1 MQFSATIEIKNLGGG
16 KHQLIFNK
24 LELTDAGEIMVKSSG
39 DLTSSCTLEVKKG
52 EEIPVISFGDH
63 VEGPCTKPITFEVP
77 YKIEGTRQTQVE
89 AKLVKD
95 GKVLPL
101 KDVEIIVMEDKVVY
115 NIKRPTHAQ
124 SGPYQIKIGNSQGE
138 AVKDITINMQDV
150 PQPPAEIEVFDVFQT
165 SCKVK
170 WKPSPG
176 DGGSPIQHY
185 VIERQDLSVKGGWY
199 NCAEVPPN
207 KPAEVEVKDLTH
219 KKEYRFRI
227 RAVNKIGSSE
237 PTQFSKPVLAKDPWD
252 EPSKPQN
259 VEVVDW
265 DKDHADL
272 KWKKPENDGGA
283 PITGYIIEFK
293 GKFDKDWQTGKVI
306 DGDITEATI
315 DGLKEGTQY
324 EFRIRAVNKGGPG
337 EPSDATKPII
347 AKCRFV
353 KPFIVG
359 DGLSNIVVKKGQV
372 VKYDIKYGGEPEPE
386 VRITIDKYEYNSVIT
401 IKRSVRADSGKYKII
416 LKNSSGTAES
426 KAEVVVLDRPE
437 RPMGPLKTE
446 EVRANHIVISWKKPK
461 DNGGSEVTGYIIEK
475 MDLDTG
481 RWTTAG
487 ETAGDKDTFKVEN
500 LTPKKKYKI
509 RVKAVNKEGESEPL
523 ETEEAIVAKNPYDEP
538 GEPGK
543 PKIIDY
549 DNKSV
554 KLEWT
559 PPASDGGRPI
569 THYVIEVKDKFAVDW
584 TEVAKTETPDCIGTV
599 GDLTEKMVYQFRVRA
614 VNKAGVG
621 VPSQPTD
628 NHLCKHRNLKPRID
642 RDCMKNVTIKAGRST
657 KWVVDVTGE
666 PPPENSWYFKEKKLC
681 NTEKIKIENIDYQTT
696 FNLIKAVRKDSGIYK
711 LIAENPSGTDE
722 ATLELTVLSKPSS
735 PEGPLEV
742 SNVTKTGCKLKW
754 KKPEDDGGIPITEYE
769 VEKMDLETG
778 KWIRVGKVPGD
789 KFGDEPEINVTG
801 LEPGQEYKFRVRAVN
816 DEGDSEPLTTEKSII
831 AKNPFDEPSKPGI
844 PQIVDYD
851 NESVKLKWTPPTSDG
866 GAPIEKYII
875 EKKDRFKADWEPA
888 GECSPDKCE
897 ATVKDLKEGNE
908 FQFRIIAVNK
918 AGPSEPSDASKLH
931 LVKHKNLK
939 PRIDRTNLKS
949 IVLKA
954 GKSVKFDVNIKGE
967 PPPEV
972 TWYLVDKETDQVSE
986 KVRSEGNVEI
996 VNVPYNTKLSI
1007 VDILRKNSGVYRI
1020 KAENASGKDEADV
1033 EITVLSAPSRPG
1045 GPLKVEDVTATG
1057 AKLKWK
1063 KPEDDG
1069 GKPVTAYAV
1078 EKLDEKTGRW
1088 VPVGRTTEPEYDV
1101 KGLQEGH
1108 EYKFRVK
1115 AINDEGESEPLE
1127 SEHSIVA
1134 KNPFDAPGKPGLPN
1148 IEDWDVDRVTLN
1160 WEKPK
1165 SDGGAP
1171 ITGYVVEKK
1180 EKRIS
1185 TWEEVLTTDTPATK
1199 ATVTGLKEGNTYQFR
1214 VRAVNKAGPG
1224 EPSDH
1229 TKPHVAKA
1237 RNLKPWIN
1245 RDKLQKVIVRA
1256 GHAVKFD
1263 VDIKGEPPPT
1273 VVWSKNGTPLENDL
1287 STKIENEDYN
1297 TKIAITDTTRKNTG
1311 EYKIRAENIN
1321 GFDEAT
1327 VEVVILDKPGAPEG
1341 PLDVTNV
1348 HKDGCK
1354 LQWNK
1359 PKDDGGLP
1367 INGYIVEKQDVAT
1380 GRWLPA
1386 GFVDAGKT
1394 EHDITGLEPGKK
1406 YNFRV
1411 KAVNEEGESEP
1422 LETEHAILAKNPFDP
1437 PAAPGLPEIV
1447 DYDENMVELKWEM
1460 PIRDGGAPITGYIIE
1475 AKSKFDPTFAKAVEI
1490 HGNVC
1495 RGRVPKLEEGNTYQF
1510 RVRAVN
1516 KAGPGD
1522 PSEETMPHVAKPR
1535 FAKPRIDRTNLNN
1548 QVIKVGHTVLFDV
1561 DVSGEPP
1568 PTITWTFADK
1578 EISNNENYQL
1588 DNKEYNTKLLVM
1600 KAKRSQS
1607 GKYIITAKN
1616 SVGEDVAELDL
1627 TVLGKP
1633 GKPGGPLNVSDIT
1646 KNGCKLKW
1654 QKPDDDGG
1662 SPVEYYEI
1670 EKLDPHTG
1678 QWIPCGKS
1686 TEPEANITGLQEG
1699 KPYKFRV
1706 RAVNKE
1712 GESEDLETD
1721 HAIIAKNPFDPPKKP
1736 GRPEPKNWD
1745 KDFVDLEW
1753 RKPASDGGAPI
1764 EKYIVQARD
1773 KDGRAWNDVLT
1784 VPGDKTS
1791 GKVTDVIEGH
1801 EYEFRVVAV
1810 NKAGPSE
1817 PSDVS
1822 QSVIAKPRF
1831 LAPKIDRRNLAKKE
1845 IRRGQMLQ
1853 FYANVQGEPPP
1864 KITWAYKGAQIFSNE
1879 RLKLENED
1887 YKTTFI
1893 LVKAKRADTGV
1904 YTVTA
1909 KNDSGVD
1916 TVDVEIVVV
1925 SVAGKPKGPLQVS
1938 NVTAEGCHLEWNPPE
1953 DDGGAPIDHYIV
1965 ERMDT
1970 DIGRWVPVVTSK
1982 TPEADVGG
1990 LYEGK
1995 EYQFRVKAVN
2005 SEGESEPLETSH
2017 AIVAKNPYSEPDRP
2031 GKPVPKDWNKNS
2043 ALLKWTAPKS
2053 DNGAPITSYIIEK
2066 KDQYSS
2072 KWQKG
2077 AELIG
2082 PKCEG
2087 KVPDLVEG
2095 MKYTFR
2101 IIAVNKGGQS
2111 KPSEPSDPIVA
2122 KDRNV
2127 PPVIDR
2133 STVKDVTVKAGMNI
2147 KLDIKISGEPPPKK
2161 TWYHK
2166 KTKVEAKDLISIEE
2180 EDYRTKLTI
2189 SPAARHNT
2197 GTYTIKAENDSG
2209 KDEAIINVTVLD
2221 KPGKPEGPLKISDIH
2236 KEGCSLKWNPPED
2249 DGGAPIEYYMV
2260 EKMETDTGRWVPAGR
2275 TKDHAYDV
2283 ANLVPNQEYKF
2294 RVIAVNS
2301 EGESEPLDADKAI
2314 VAKNPFNEPGVCA
2327 APEIAD
2333 WDKDY
2338 VDLTWSPPHNDGG
2351 APVTGYVIEKREVGS
2366 PRWVKAADIHS
2377 PECKGRA
2384 DDLDEGVEYE
2394 FRIRAVN
2401 EAGPGE
2407 PSPASKSVITK
2418 PRKLAPKIDK
2428 STLKNLKIHEGENL
2442 LFDVKVLGEPP
2453 PEITWTL
2460 NNKPITD
2467 NTIKWIEN
2475 KPNRTKFT
2483 HQNPERK
2490 DTGTYKIVAT
2500 NKYGTD
2506 TAEFE
2511 INVITKPAKPEGPLE
2526 VSNIHKDGCTLKWNK
2541 PKDDGGEPLEGYLV
2555 EKYDPETGVWI
2566 PVGKTREPEMD
2577 VTGLTPGHEYK
2588 FRVKALNK
2596 EGESEP
2602 LETFSSIIA
2611 RDPYSVPNPPGAPE
2625 PVDWSQSHVDLVWSE
2640 PVHDGGSPITSYIVE
2655 KKDKYNGVWEKAL
2668 ETAAPLPQAIV
2679 SGLTEGN
2686 EYQFRVIAVNKA
2698 GQSEPSKASKN
2709 FIAKPRFLAPHI
2721 DRRHLGDI
2729 KLSAGTTLKFDANII
2744 GEPVPHVDWRAG
2756 GNPLKNDKRVTI
2768 DNVDYFTKITIRP
2781 LQRSDT
2787 AQYTVTATNSQGK
2800 DQVFIEVV
2808 VTDKPSAPEGP
2819 IQVSDIHKEGCALKW
2834 KRPLD
2839 DGGCPIEY
2847 YLVDKLDPV
2856 KCCWVPCGRATE
2868 PHLDVTGL
2876 TPDKEYK
2883 FRVTAV
2889 NAEGESD
2896 PLSMDHSVL
2905 IKNPFD
2911 LQWTPPISDGGS
2923 PITGYVVEMKDKTGN
2938 WEKAVVVPAGETSC
2952 TVPGLIEGETYQFQV
2967 RAVNAAGPGEAS
2979 KPTAPIV
2986 AKPKNLAPRIDRST
3000 LNDVKIKAGQSFSF
3014 DVKVI
3019 GEPMPVTKWF
3029 SGIKELRGLDHIK
3042 VQHLDY
3048 NTKLG
3053 VRMAQRADAGFYTV
3067 TAENI
3072 NGKDSVEVEVIVL
3085 DKPSPPGGPLKVSN
3099 VHAEGVTLDWKV
3111 PDDDGGQ
3118 PIEKYVVDKMD
3129 EATGRWTPAGETEGP
3144 VTGLEVEGLIP
3155 NHKYKFRVRAVNKQ
3169 GKSEPLTTTA
3179 SIEAKNPFNQPG
3191 KPGTPEIKDFDTDF
3205 VELAWT
3211 PPEQNGGS
3219 PIVGYIIEKK
3229 EKYSPIWEKC
3239 AQTEGD
3245 TPKGK
3250 VLDLI
3255 EGNQYEFRVLA
3266 VNKGGPG
3273 EPSDPTAPHI
3283 ARAKKVSPYINRDQ
3297 LSDIK
3302 VRAGSNFEFDINVIG
3317 EPIPTKEW
3325 LCNDITII
3333 SKDRFKIVNDD
3344 KSTKLKVF
3352 DSKRGDSGIYTLA
3365 VKNSWGTDKG
3375 TAKPSNITKSS
3386 CNLEWRAPRD
3396 DGGTDILHYVVEKMD
3411 METGRWVP
3419 MGDVSGTYTRAENLI
3434 EGHDYNFRVKAVNK
3448 IGESLPLVCQSP
3460 ITAKDPF
3467 GRPDR
3472 PGQPTVTDW
3481 GKDHVD
3487 LEWTPPKKD
3496 GGSPIS
3502 QYIIEKKPKYGP
3514 WEKACIVPAN
3524 ITATSVPDLKE
3535 GEEYEFRVIAVN
3547 KGGPGEPSK
3556 ASAPVTCKP
3565 RFVAPV
3571 IDQYALQDMT
3581 VKAGTRINYTVPF
3594 EASPAPKVKW
3604 SINGQVC
3611 QIGGRADVQ
3620 TTKSETVLD
3629 IPFCSRSDTGHYSLT
3644 LENNLGTAT
3653 ASAHV
3658 TVIDKPSPPEG
3669 PLEVS
3674 NVTKE
3679 SCKLSW
3685 RVPVDDGGAPILHY
3699 IIEKM
3704 DISRGTWSDAG
3715 MTVSLFYDVPR
3726 LIHRK
3731 EYLFRVKAVNSI
3743 GESDTLETTKTTV
3756 ARNEFDEP
3764 DAPEKPTVK
3773 DWGEDFV
3780 DLAWKPPLNDGGS
3793 PITDYIIQK
3802 KEKGN
3807 PYWMNALEVPANK
3820 TDVKIPDLTKG
3831 QEYEFR
3837 VIAVNEAGPSEPSDA
3852 SDIIMCKQRF
3862 LAPKIKTPLKD
3873 IIIKAGKILNVE
3885 IQFIGEPPPEV
3896 TWTIDGK
3903 ELKTDSVRTTVTSIG
3918 YHTIVNTVN
3927 TKRSDSGT
3935 YHLELRNTSG
3945 RDEGSFTVTV
3955 LDRPGPPQE
3964 PLEYEEVTA
3973 SSVTL
3978 SWKPPTDNGG
3988 SEITGYVIE
3997 KRDLTHGGGWV
4008 PAVNHVSP
4016 YDHHATVPR
4025 LLEGTTYEF
4034 RVRAENLQGLSE
4046 PITTKEPVVAKNQYD
4061 VPGKPSKPEATD
4073 VDKDHIKIKWQQPIS
4088 NGGSAIKGYEVERRE
4103 RTSGRWIKITPDP
4116 IRGTEFTDNN
4126 VHEGKA
4132 YEYRV
4137 SAVNAAGT
4145 GRASDASDVII
4156 ARTMKEKPKISLD
4169 ALIGK
4174 RIKVREGEP
4183 ININIQISGAPTP
4196 TITWYYEGKRFL
4208 PSSRSHEFVTST
4220 TASLNIKN
4228 SVRKD
4233 SGIYKIEAKNDYG
4246 IDMADIE
4253 VVVVSKP
4260 GPPTGPIDYT
4270 TVTPESVSMSWKP
4283 PVDDG
4288 GTPITG
4294 YIIEMAEYGLDNWKT
4309 VPGFCPKEF
4318 FTVKGLTEGKKYVF
4332 RIRTENMYGAS
4343 EPLDGKPVIAK
4354 SPFDPPDAPS
4364 QPEVTGYS
4372 PSSVSLA
4379 WNPPA
4384 NHGGRPITGYYVE
4397 KRERGGEWL
4406 RANNYP
4412 TTNLNFTVHDLREG
4426 GKYEF
4431 RVIAINEAGPGKPS
4445 KPTDIVQCKEQKRK
4459 PDPPEAPKVDRITK
4473 DSVTL
4478 SWRPPKHDG
4487 GARIKGYIVQK
4498 RKKGGDWV
4506 DANSVPVPNPVGNL
4520 SEGEEYTFRVIAVN
4534 EAGNSEPGKQSGPV
4548 IVEEQ
4553 PNKPVMDLSGVR
4565 DITVRAGEDFSIHVP
4580 FMAFPQP
4587 AAFWFANDS
4596 IIDDSDTRVHK
4607 QLTMNSASLVVK
4619 NSQRSDGG
4627 QYRLQLKNPAGFDT
4641 ATLHVRVLDR
4651 PHPPENLHA
4660 DEFAGDSLT
4669 LYWTPPRDNGGSEIT
4684 NYVVEKKD
4692 YNSTVWTKVSSYVT
4706 TPFVRVRNLAIGS
4719 TYEFR
4724 VMAENQYGLSKPALT
4739 IDPIKAKHPFDV
4751 PGAPGAPKGVDS
4763 TEDSISLVWSKPRHD
4778 GGSPIQRYI
4787 VEKRLISDDKWI
4799 KASMAHIP
4807 DTSLKVTS
4815 LIENHEYEFRVCA
4828 VNAAGQGPW
4837 SSSSDI
4843 IMCCAPPCAPKI
4855 TSDLSIRDMT
4865 VLAGEEFTITVPFSG
4880 RPKPTPIWTVNGDEV
4895 SPDGR
4900 IKFETSEN
4908 QTIYRNKSAKR
4919 ATDSG
4924 SYTIQLVNTVGSD
4937 SASCKVYVVDK
4948 PSPPQ
4953 GPLDVSDITPESCS
4967 LSWKPPL
4974 DDGGSPITNYVVEKY
4989 ESATGFWSKLS
5000 SFVRSPAYDVFGLE
5014 TNRQYRF
5021 RVRAENQYGVSEPL
5035 ELDNSITA
5043 KFPFTVPDPP
5053 GQPQIVDWDTNNA
5066 TLMWDRPRTDGGSK
5080 IQGYKVE
5087 FRDVAEDTN
5096 WRVAND
5102 YLVKD
5107 PTYIVHSLLQ
5117 GHDYEFRVKAKNA
5130 AGFSKPSLPSS
5141 KFHLKGKAKV
5151 PNPPESPTVVK
5162 VGKSFADLKWEPP
5175 SSDGGSKITGYIIE
5189 RREVGGAIWLKCND
5203 YNVLEC
5209 SFSVLNLVEG
5219 NDYEFRIIAVNA
5231 IGKSEP
5237 SICTTPVKICEFV
5250 GGEKPDFIV
5259 PLKDLVV
5266 PLGKLLTLQCEAT
5279 GTPVPKCRWLRN
5291 GREISSGARY
5301 RVETAGGVFRLHFNE
5316 VTDVDNGDYT
5326 CEAYNSVGFA
5336 HTSSRVKIGTPPR
5349 IDRMPNALYIPEGD
5363 NTKVKIFYAGDQPME
5378 VSLTKNGRV
5387 VQSDD
5392 RFKFTVLDDYI
5403 IIFIKEIRKEDAGDY
5418 TVNLSNS
5425 SGSVSGTFTINITG
5439 LPGPPIGPLDVSE
5452 ITKHTCTL
5460 HWNPPKYDGGLK
5472 VTHYVVERRDISMPH
5487 WICISTTCHDTTFI
5501 VQGLTEGQEYLFH
5514 VMAVNENGM
5523 GPPLEGIN
5531 PIKAKSPYDKPSPP
5545 GIPVVTQVGGD
5556 FVNLSWDKPLDDGG
5570 SRIQGYWIDK
5580 HEVGSD
5586 AWQRVNVAIC
5596 APSQINIP
5604 NLIEGRQYEFR
5615 VYAQNEA
5622 GLSLPSSASN
5632 SVQIKDP
5639 MAAKAPEIIVP
5650 LRNANAIQNH
5660 NAQFQCTITGCPK
5673 PTISWLKGS
5682 REITPS
5688 ARHHIFAEGDT
5699 YTLII
5704 NSVYGVDADEYVC
5717 RAVNKGGVKSTKAE
5731 LIIMTAPKFNVPP
5744 RFRDTAYF
5752 DKGENVVVKI
5762 PFTGYPKPKIT
5773 WYRDNEVIESGGH
5786 FHVETSERHAILT
5799 IRDASNVDTAPYRV
5813 VAENDLGMDSAIVKI
5828 QISDRPDPPQFPTV
5842 EDIGHDSLALVW
5854 RAPIWDGGSNIT
5866 NYIVEKREHPMSS
5879 WIRVGNTRFTT
5890 MAITGL
5896 SPGHQYEFRVY
5907 AENVYGRSDP
5917 STTSD
5922 LITTKDTFKKQ
5933 IKKRQYDF
5941 DETGKKIR
5949 GKADEKVSDYDQYVF
5964 DIYSKY
5970 VPQPVDI
5977 KTSSVYDHYDI
5988 LEEIGTG
5995 AFGVVHRCRERKTGN
6010 IFAAKFIPVS
6020 HNLEKELIRK
6030 EIDIMNQLHHPKLIN
6045 LHDAFEDDDEMVLI
6059 FEFLSGGELFER
6071 ITAPDYKMSEAEV
6084 INYMRQVC
6092 EAVKHM
6098 HEKNIIHL
6106 DVKPENIMCQT
6117 RNSTNVKMID
6127 FGLATKLDPNE
6138 VVKISTGTA
6147 EFAAPEIVER
6157 EPVGFYTDMWA
6168 VGVLAYV
6175 LLSGLSPFAGENDV
6189 ETLKNVKACDWEFDE
6204 EAFKNVSEEGK
6215 DFIRRLLLRNKEKR
6229 MTAHECLLHSWL
6241 TGDHRN
6247 RTNSINQ
6254 KNLIKMRD
6262 RIRSKYEGWDECV
6275 LPLGRLSQYSSL
6287 RKLQIDRFS
6296 IQDTSFDRRQAAPR
6310 FVIKPQSAFCY
6321 EGQSVKFTCRVIAI
6335 ATPTLTWFHNNQ
6347 ELKQSVKFMKRY
6359 AGDDYTFVINRTKM
6373 EDRGEYIIR
6382 AENHYG
6388 YREEVVFLNVQP
6400 IPKTIPAYVPEVQQ
6414 VRRREPLQITFWQET
6429 VESAPNFTF
6438 LLRPRVMQVRQT
6450 CKLLCCLSGKP
6461 PPTVKWYKGNRELS
6475 KRDYSMSYSDGVV
6488 SMEIIDCKPEDSGE
6502 YKCVA
6507 TNKHGTDETNCVVIV
6522 ESEEES
6528 KEQQE
6533 LAHNFLYSG
6542 DRKYIEKHI
6551 RPAPAI
6557 ITTRQEIKSSYS
6569 SHTDDTGRTTT
6580 QMSTFPSKK
6589 ITRRMNSILDTDSP
6603 SRSRS
6608 TTKELIMPPD
6618 TAMTPPQFANKLTDK
6633 TIDDGQCL
6641 DLSAVVKGD
6650 PEPRVSWTKNGQP
6663 LNSSNILDL
6672 KYKNGVA
6679 SLQIQEVFPEDEGVY
6694 VCTATNSLGTAE
6706 TKCKLT
6712 VRSTPAANLGKSPSK
6727 ESDKAPR
6734 IVSHLSSAFVND
6746 GDPVTLQCRVAGA
6759 NKYDVIW
6766 LHNNK
6771 EIKPSNDFA
6780 YSSVAHVHTLKI
6792 AEIFP
6797 EDSGVYTCEAFN
6809 DEGESFSSCTLLVQ
6823 VPNEP
6828 LKEPLFK
6835 TFPKSATVTVGE
6847 SIEFE
6852 CAFEGK
6858 PEKVSWYKD
6867 GNPVSDDPAT
6877 YQFTQIGQTYKMK
6890 ILSTTLD
6897 DVGQYSAQ
6905 MGGIIAAFSL
6915 NVVKES

>member
-1 MQFSATIEIKNLGGG
+1 MYRRTNNSVIKPFISAAAKTEEPKDVKKPEAKAAAKTEEPKEVKKAEPKTPVIPEDKEVEIPKKTEAKLPPKPEESKTKPKVGAKAAEPTSAPSSKPPSRTPSLKLPDDKPEPKVPEIKAPADAPKIEVIREKSPADSRKSSLVPGSGPSSRRGSLIPPDDGKGRRPSLIISDEVGKLRPGEVYDPKRRRPSTDMRRPSVAELAEQIEKPSTPLKPIGPPGPPAIVDVQESYSAVEDQTGYMTVQVEGNPAPTFRFYKGMTELIEGGRFKFLTDGETNTITLCMRKVKPNDEGKYKVVVSNIHGEDSAEMQLYVSDASGMDFRAMLKKRKYAKWGKEEKDPDWGELKETEIPVPALKKVERKQDSFLKPLVDQYAKEGKDKKVQFECVFSKPNSKPKWYLRKDELFPGSKYKFKNENDVYQLIISNPKVEDAGKYTIEIGGVLSTAFLNVDDPDPCYSFIKPLPKKADGYTDHETVIECTVNNNMAIVGWFKQGVKLTDGDKYSISKSMQGICSLTIKECILQDSDTYMCKIEKQDDKTECKVKITEYPYKFTKVLKHQQLTEKDNLTLLCELDDERGEVVWHKNGEEIKGDKRVVITKDGRKRKLVIKDSKVTDAGMYTCTSNADKTEAEIVIQYQNRFNKKLKNTTAIEREKLVIDIELQDQTAPANWFFNGKPIEANDRIEIKNLGGG

-24 LELTDAGEIMVKSSG
+24 LELSDAGEIMVKSSG
-39 DLTSSCTLEVKKG
+39 DLTSTCTLEVKKG
-52 EEIPVISFGDH
+52 EEIPVISFGDS

-77 YKIEGTRQTQVE
+77 YKIEGTRQSQIE

-101 KDVEIIVMEDKVVY
+101 KDVEIIVQEDKVLY

-124 SGPYQIKIGNSQGE
+124 SGAYQLKIGNSQGE

-150 PQPPAEIEVFDVFQT
+150 PQPPAEIEVYDVFQT
-165 SCKVK
+165 SCKIK
-170 WKPSPG
+170 WKPSPS
-176 DGGSPIQHY
+176 DGGSPILQY
-185 VIERQDLSVKGGWY
+185 VIERQDMSVKGGWQT
-199 NCAEVPPN
+199 CAEVPPGQ
-207 KPAEVEVKDLTH
+207 PSEVEVKDLTH
-219 KKEYRFRI
+219 KKEYKFRI
-227 RAVNKIGSSE
+227 RAVNKVGSSE
-237 PTQFSKPVLAKDPWD
+237 PNQFAKPVVAKDPWD
-252 EPSKPQN
+252 EPSKPNN

-272 KWKKPENDGGA
+272 KWTRPENDGGA

-293 GKFDKDWQTGKVI
+293 GKFDKDWQPGKTI
-306 DGDITEATI
+306 DGDITAATI
-315 DGLKEGTQY
+315 EGLKEGTQ
-324 EFRIRAVNKGGPG
+324 
-337 EPSDATKPII
+337 
-347 AKCRFV
+347 
-353 KPFIVG
+353 
-359 DGLSNIVVKKGQV
+359 
-372 VKYDIKYGGEPEPE
+372 
-386 VRITIDKYEYNSVIT
+386 
-401 IKRSVRADSGKYKII
+401 
-416 LKNSSGTAES
+416 
-426 KAEVVVLDRPE
+426 
-437 RPMGPLKTE
+437 
-446 EVRANHIVISWKKPK
+446 
-461 DNGGSEVTGYIIEK
+461 
-475 MDLDTG
+475 
-481 RWTTAG
+481 
-487 ETAGDKDTFKVEN
+487 
-500 LTPKKKYKI
+500 
-509 RVKAVNKEGESEPL
+509 
-523 ETEEAIVAKNPYDEP
+523 
-538 GEPGK
+538 
-543 PKIIDY
+543 
-549 DNKSV
+549 
-554 KLEWT
+554 
-559 PPASDGGRPI
+559 
-569 THYVIEVKDKFAVDW
+569 
-584 TEVAKTETPDCIGTV
+584 
-599 GDLTEKMVYQFRVRA
+599 
-614 VNKAGVG
+614 
-621 VPSQPTD
+621 
-628 NHLCKHRNLKPRID
+628 
-642 RDCMKNVTIKAGRST
+642 
-657 KWVVDVTGE
+657 
-666 PPPENSWYFKEKKLC
+666 
-681 NTEKIKIENIDYQTT
+681 
-696 FNLIKAVRKDSGIYK
+696 
-711 LIAENPSGTDE
+711 
-722 ATLELTVLSKPSS
+722 
-735 PEGPLEV
+735 
-742 SNVTKTGCKLKW
+742 
-754 KKPEDDGGIPITEYE
+754 
-769 VEKMDLETG
+769 
-778 KWIRVGKVPGD
+778 
-789 KFGDEPEINVTG
+789 
-801 LEPGQEYKFRVRAVN
+801 
-816 DEGDSEPLTTEKSII
+816 
-831 AKNPFDEPSKPGI
+831 
-844 PQIVDYD
+844 
-851 NESVKLKWTPPTSDG
+851 
-866 GAPIEKYII
+866 
-875 EKKDRFKADWEPA
+875 
-888 GECSPDKCE
+888 
-897 ATVKDLKEGNE
+897 
-908 FQFRIIAVNK
+908 
-918 AGPSEPSDASKLH
+918 
-931 LVKHKNLK
+931 
-939 PRIDRTNLKS
+939 
-949 IVLKA
+949 
-954 GKSVKFDVNIKGE
+954 
-967 PPPEV
+967 
-972 TWYLVDKETDQVSE
+972 
-986 KVRSEGNVEI
+986 
-996 VNVPYNTKLSI
+996 
-1007 VDILRKNSGVYRI
+1007 
-1020 KAENASGKDEADV
+1020 
-1033 EITVLSAPSRPG
+1033 
-1045 GPLKVEDVTATG
+1045 
-1057 AKLKWK
+1057 
-1063 KPEDDG
+1063 
-1069 GKPVTAYAV
+1069 
-1078 EKLDEKTGRW
+1078 
-1088 VPVGRTTEPEYDV
+1088 
-1101 KGLQEGH
+1101 
-1108 EYKFRVK
+1108 
-1115 AINDEGESEPLE
+1115 
-1127 SEHSIVA
+1127 
-1134 KNPFDAPGKPGLPN
+1134 
-1148 IEDWDVDRVTLN
+1148 
-1160 WEKPK
+1160 
-1165 SDGGAP
+1165 
-1171 ITGYVVEKK
+1171 
-1180 EKRIS
+1180 
-1185 TWEEVLTTDTPATK
+1185 
-1199 ATVTGLKEGNTYQFR
+1199 
-1214 VRAVNKAGPG
+1214 
-1224 EPSDH
+1224 
-1229 TKPHVAKA
+1229 
-1237 RNLKPWIN
+1237 
-1245 RDKLQKVIVRA
+1245 
-1256 GHAVKFD
+1256 
-1263 VDIKGEPPPT
+1263 
-1273 VVWSKNGTPLENDL
+1273 
-1287 STKIENEDYN
+1287 
-1297 TKIAITDTTRKNTG
+1297 
-1311 EYKIRAENIN
+1311 
-1321 GFDEAT
+1321 
-1327 VEVVILDKPGAPEG
+1327 
-1341 PLDVTNV
+1341 
-1348 HKDGCK
+1348 
-1354 LQWNK
+1354 
-1359 PKDDGGLP
+1359 
-1367 INGYIVEKQDVAT
+1367 
-1380 GRWLPA
+1380 
-1386 GFVDAGKT
+1386 
-1394 EHDITGLEPGKK
+1394 
-1406 YNFRV
+1406 
-1411 KAVNEEGESEP
+1411 
-1422 LETEHAILAKNPFDP
+1422 
-1437 PAAPGLPEIV
+1437 
-1447 DYDENMVELKWEM
+1447 
-1460 PIRDGGAPITGYIIE
+1460 
-1475 AKSKFDPTFAKAVEI
+1475 
-1490 HGNVC
+1490 
-1495 RGRVPKLEEGNTYQF
+1495 
-1510 RVRAVN
+1510 
-1516 KAGPGD
+1516 
-1522 PSEETMPHVAKPR
+1522 
-1535 FAKPRIDRTNLNN
+1535 
-1548 QVIKVGHTVLFDV
+1548 
-1561 DVSGEPP
+1561 
-1568 PTITWTFADK
+1568 
-1578 EISNNENYQL
+1578 
-1588 DNKEYNTKLLVM
+1588 
-1600 KAKRSQS
+1600 
-1607 GKYIITAKN
+1607 
-1616 SVGEDVAELDL
+1616 
-1627 TVLGKP
+1627 
-1633 GKPGGPLNVSDIT
+1633 
-1646 KNGCKLKW
+1646 
-1654 QKPDDDGG
+1654 
-1662 SPVEYYEI
+1662 
-1670 EKLDPHTG
+1670 
-1678 QWIPCGKS
+1678 
-1686 TEPEANITGLQEG
+1686 
-1699 KPYKFRV
+1699 
-1706 RAVNKE
+1706 
-1712 GESEDLETD
+1712 
-1721 HAIIAKNPFDPPKKP
+1721 
-1736 GRPEPKNWD
+1736 
-1745 KDFVDLEW
+1745 
-1753 RKPASDGGAPI
+1753 
-1764 EKYIVQARD
+1764 
-1773 KDGRAWNDVLT
+1773 
-1784 VPGDKTS
+1784 
-1791 GKVTDVIEGH
+1791 
-1801 EYEFRVVAV
+1801 
-1810 NKAGPSE
+1810 
-1817 PSDVS
+1817 
-1822 QSVIAKPRF
+1822 
-1831 LAPKIDRRNLAKKE
+1831 
-1845 IRRGQMLQ
+1845 
-1853 FYANVQGEPPP
+1853 
-1864 KITWAYKGAQIFSNE
+1864 
-1879 RLKLENED
+1879 
-1887 YKTTFI
+1887 
-1893 LVKAKRADTGV
+1893 
-1904 YTVTA
+1904 
-1909 KNDSGVD
+1909 
-1916 TVDVEIVVV
+1916 
-1925 SVAGKPKGPLQVS
+1925 
-1938 NVTAEGCHLEWNPPE
+1938 
-1953 DDGGAPIDHYIV
+1953 
-1965 ERMDT
+1965 
-1970 DIGRWVPVVTSK
+1970 
-1982 TPEADVGG
+1982 
-1990 LYEGK
+1990 
-1995 EYQFRVKAVN
+1995 
-2005 SEGESEPLETSH
+2005 
-2017 AIVAKNPYSEPDRP
+2017 
-2031 GKPVPKDWNKNS
+2031 
-2043 ALLKWTAPKS
+2043 
-2053 DNGAPITSYIIEK
+2053 
-2066 KDQYSS
+2066 
-2072 KWQKG
+2072 
-2077 AELIG
+2077 
-2082 PKCEG
+2082 
-2087 KVPDLVEG
+2087 
-2095 MKYTFR
+2095 
-2101 IIAVNKGGQS
+2101 
-2111 KPSEPSDPIVA
+2111 
-2122 KDRNV
+2122 
-2127 PPVIDR
+2127 
-2133 STVKDVTVKAGMNI
+2133 
-2147 KLDIKISGEPPPKK
+2147 
-2161 TWYHK
+2161 
-2166 KTKVEAKDLISIEE
+2166 
-2180 EDYRTKLTI
+2180 
-2189 SPAARHNT
+2189 
-2197 GTYTIKAENDSG
+2197 
-2209 KDEAIINVTVLD
+2209 
-2221 KPGKPEGPLKISDIH
+2221 
-2236 KEGCSLKWNPPED
+2236 
-2249 DGGAPIEYYMV
+2249 
-2260 EKMETDTGRWVPAGR
+2260 
-2275 TKDHAYDV
+2275 
-2283 ANLVPNQEYKF
+2283 
-2294 RVIAVNS
+2294 
-2301 EGESEPLDADKAI
+2301 
-2314 VAKNPFNEPGVCA
+2314 
-2327 APEIAD
+2327 
-2333 WDKDY
+2333 
-2338 VDLTWSPPHNDGG
+2338 
-2351 APVTGYVIEKREVGS
+2351 
-2366 PRWVKAADIHS
+2366 
-2377 PECKGRA
+2377 
-2384 DDLDEGVEYE
+2384 YE

-2418 PRKLAPKIDK
+2418 PRKLAPKIDR
-2428 STLKNLKIHEGENL
+2428 STLKNLKIHEGENFM
-2442 LFDVKVLGEPP
+2442 FDVKVAGEPP

-2467 NTIKWIEN
+2467 NSVKWIDN

-2490 DTGTYKIVAT
+2490 DTGTYKIIAT

-2506 TAEFE
+2506 EAEFE
-2511 INVITKPAKPEGPLE
+2511 VNVITKPAKPEGPLE
-2526 VSNIHKDGCTLKWNK
+2526 VSNVHKDGCKLNWKK
-2541 PKDDGGEPLEGYLV
+2541 PKDDGGEPLEGYLI

-2566 PVGKTREPEMD
+2566 PVGKTKDTEMD
-2577 VTGLTPGHEYK
+2577 VSGLTPGHEYK

-2611 RDPYSVPNPPGAPE
+2611 RDPYTVPNPPGAPE
-2625 PVDWSQSHVDLVWSE
+2625 PVDWSQSHCDLVWEE

-2655 KKDKYNGVWEKAL
+2655 KKDKYNGVWEKAV

-2721 DRRHLGDI
+2721 DRRHLGDV

-2756 GNPLKNDKRVTI
+2756 GNPLKNDKRVTLENI
-2768 DNVDYFTKITIRP
+2768 DYFTKIHIRP

-2787 AQYTVTATNSQGK
+2787 AQYCVTATNTQGK

-2808 VTDKPSAPEGP
+2808 VTDRPSEPEGP
-2819 IQVSDIHKEGCALKW
+2819 IQVSDIHKEGCSLKW

-2856 KCCWVPCGRATE
+2856 KCCWVPCGRSPE

-2911 LQWTPPISDGGS
+2911 EPGKPGDLEATDWDKDHVDLQWTPPLSDGGS
-2923 PITGYVVEMKDKTGN
+2923 PITGYIVEVKDKSGN

-2967 RAVNAAGPGEAS
+2967 KAVNAAGPGEPS
-2979 KPTAPIV
+2979 KPTGPIV

-3000 LNDVKIKAGQSFSF
+3000 LDDIKIKAGQSFSF

-3019 GEPMPVTKWF
+3019 GEPMPTTKWF
-3029 SGIKELRGLDHIK
+3029 AGHKEIRGLDHVK

-3048 NTKLG
+3048 NTKLA
-3053 VRMAQRADAGFYTV
+3053 VRMAQRCDAGYYTV
-3067 TAENI
+3067 TAENV
-3072 NGKDSVEVEVIVL
+3072 NGKDSVEVEVIII

-3118 PIEKYVVDKMD
+3118 PIEKYIVDKMD
-3129 EATGRWTPAGETEGP
+3129 EATGRWVPAGETEGP
-3144 VTGLEVEGLIP
+3144 VTGLDVEGLIP
-3155 NHKYKFRVRAVNKQ
+3155 GHKYKFRVRAVNRQ
-3169 GKSEPLTTTA
+3169 GPSEPLTTTQA
-3179 SIEAKNPFNQPG
+3179 IEAKNPFNKPG

-3219 PIVGYIIEKK
+3219 PIVGYVIEKK
-3229 EKYSPIWEKC
+3229 EKYSPVWEKC
-3239 AQTEGD
+3239 AQIEGD
-3245 TPKGK
+3245 IPKGK

-3255 EGNQYEFRVLA
+3255 EGNQYEFRVVA

-3273 EPSDPTAPHI
+3273 DPSDATAPHI
-3283 ARAKKVSPYINRDQ
+3283 ARAKKVAPYINRDQ

-3302 VRAGSNFEFDINVIG
+3302 VRAGSNFEFDITVIG
-3317 EPIPTKEW
+3317 EPIPAKEW
-3325 LCNDITII
+3325 NCNDIMII

-3352 DSKRGDSGIYTLA
+3352 DSVRGDSGIYSLT
-3365 VKNSWGTDKG
+3365 VKNSWGTDVG
-3375 TAKPSNITKSS
+3375 TAKVTVLDIPTPPEGPLKPTNITKSS
-3386 CNLEWRAPRD
+3386 CNLQWKPPKD
-3396 DGGTDILHYVVEKMD
+3396 DGGTDILHYAVEKMD

-3448 IGESLPLVCQSP
+3448 IGESLPLVCSAP

-3467 GRPDR
+3467 GRPDK
-3472 PGQPTVTDW
+3472 PGQPTVNDW
-3481 GKDHVD
+3481 GKNHVD

-3514 WEKACIVPAN
+3514 WEKACVVPGN
-3524 ITATSVPDLKE
+3524 MTATSVPDLKE

-3556 ASAPVTCKP
+3556 ASAPVTCKA

-3571 IDQYALQDMT
+3571 IDEYALQDMT

-3611 QIGGRADVQ
+3611 QIGGRADIA

-3629 IPFCSRSDTGHYSLT
+3629 IPYCSRSDTGHYSLT

-3658 TVIDKPSPPEG
+3658 TVIDRPSPPEG

-3674 NVTKE
+3674 SVTKE

-3685 RVPVDDGGAPILHY
+3685 RIPVDDGGAPILHY

-3715 MTVSLFYDVPR
+3715 MTVTLFYEVPR

-3743 GESDTLETTKTTV
+3743 GESDTLETTKTTI

-3764 DAPEKPTVK
+3764 DAPEKPIVK

-3780 DLAWKPPLNDGGS
+3780 DLAWKPPMNDGGS

-3807 PYWMNALEVPANK
+3807 PYWMNALEVPSGK
-3820 TDVKIPDLTKG
+3820 TEVKIPDLIKG

-3852 SDIIMCKQRF
+3852 SDIIMCKQRY

-3935 YHLELRNTSG
+3935 YHLELRNSSG

-4016 YDHHATVPR
+4016 YDTHATVPR

-4061 VPGKPSKPEATD
+4061 VPGKPSKPEAVD

-4103 RTSGRWIKITPDP
+4103 RTSGRWIKLTPDP
-4116 IRGTEFTDNN
+4116 VRGTEFTDNN

-4145 GRASDASDVII
+4145 GRASDASEVII

-4169 ALIGK
+4169 AMTGK

-4208 PSSRSHEFVTST
+4208 PSSRSHEFVTSS

-4233 SGIYKIEAKNDYG
+4233 SGLYKIEAKNDYG
-4246 IDMADIE
+4246 LDMADIE
-4253 VVVVSKP
+4253 VIVVSKP
-4260 GPPTGPIDYT
+4260 GPPTGPIEYT
-4270 TVTPESVSMSWKP
+4270 TVTPDSVSMSWKP

-4318 FTVKGLTEGKKYVF
+4318 FTAKGLTEGKKYVF

-4372 PSSVSLA
+4372 PSSVSLS
-4379 WNPPA
+4379 WEPPL

-4487 GARIKGYIVQK
+4487 GAKVKGYIVQK
-4498 RKKGGDWV
+4498 KKKGGDWV
-4506 DANSVPVPNPVGNL
+4506 DANSVPVPNPVHTVGNL

-4534 EAGNSEPGKQSGPV
+4534 EAGNSEPSKQSGPV

-4553 PNKPVMDLSGVR
+4553 ANKPVMDLSGVR

-4596 IIDDSDTRVHK
+4596 IIDDSDSRVHK
-4607 QLTMNSASLVVK
+4607 QLTGNSASIVVK

-4669 LYWTPPRDNGGSEIT
+4669 LYWTPPRDNGGSEIS

-4692 YNSTVWTKVSSYVT
+4692 YNSNVWTKVSSYVT

-4724 VMAENQYGLSKPALT
+4724 VMAENQYGLSKPAMT

-4763 TEDSISLVWSKPRHD
+4763 SEDSISLIWSKPRHD

-4787 VEKRLISDDKWI
+4787 VEKRLISDDKWT

-4843 IMCCAPPCAPKI
+4843 IMCCAPPCAPRI

-4865 VLAGEEFTITVPFSG
+4865 VLAGEEFTITVPFTG
-4880 RPKPTPIWTVNGDEV
+4880 RPKPTPLWTVNGDEV

-4953 GPLDVSDITPESCS
+4953 GPLDCYDITPESCS

-4989 ESATGFWSKLS
+4989 ENATGFWSKCS
-5000 SFVRSPAYDVFGLE
+5000 SFVRSPMYDVFGLE
-5014 TNRQYRF
+5014 TNKMYRF

-5035 ELDNSITA
+5035 EMDNSMTA
-5043 KFPFTVPDPP
+5043 KFPFTAPDPP
-5053 GQPQIVDWDTNNA
+5053 GQPQIVDWDTSNA

-5087 FRDVAEDTN
+5087 FRDVAEDAN

-5107 PTYIVHSLLQ
+5107 PTYIVHSLIQ

-5130 AGFSKPSLPSS
+5130 AGLSKPSLPSS

-5162 VGKSFADLKWEPP
+5162 VGKSFADLKWGPP
-5175 SSDGGSKITGYIIE
+5175 TSDGGSKITGYIIE
-5189 RREVGGAIWLKCND
+5189 RREMGGASWLKCND
-5203 YNVLEC
+5203 YNVLDT

-5219 NDYEFRIIAVNA
+5219 NDYEFRILAVNA

-5259 PLKDLVV
+5259 PLKDLIV

-5279 GTPVPKCRWLRN
+5279 GTPVPNCRWLRN

-5301 RVETAGGVFRLHFNE
+5301 RVESAGGVFRLHFNE
-5316 VTDVDNGDYT
+5316 VSDIDNGDYT

-5336 HTSSRVKIGTPPR
+5336 HTSSRVKVGTPPR
-5349 IDRMPNALYIPEGD
+5349 IERMPNSLNIPEGD

-5387 VQSDD
+5387 VESDD

-5403 IIFIKEIRKEDAGDY
+5403 IIFIKEIRKEDAGAY

-5425 SGSVSGTFTINITG
+5425 SGSVSGTFTVNITG

-5452 ITKHTCTL
+5452 ITKHTCL
-5460 HWNPPKYDGGLK
+5460 LQWNQPKYDGGLK
-5472 VTHYVVERRDISMPH
+5472 VTHYVVERRDISLPH
-5487 WICISTTCHDTTFI
+5487 WICISTTCHDTQFI
-5501 VQGLTEGQEYLFH
+5501 VQGLTEGQEYLFR

-5523 GPPLEGIN
+5523 GPPCEGVN
-5531 PIKAKSPYDKPSPP
+5531 PIKAKSPFDKPSPP

-5556 FVNLSWDKPLDDGG
+5556 FVNLSWDRPLDDGG
-5570 SRIQGYWIDK
+5570 SRVQGYWIDK

-5596 APSQINIP
+5596 APTQVNIP

-5632 SVQIKDP
+5632 SVEIKDP
-5639 MAAKAPEIIVP
+5639 MAPKAPEIIVP

-5660 NAQFQCTITGCPK
+5660 NAQFQCTITGVPK
-5673 PTISWLKGS
+5673 PTISWFKGA

-5699 YTLII
+5699 YTLIL

-5762 PFTGYPKPKIT
+5762 PFTGHPKPKIT
-5773 WYRDNEVIESGGH
+5773 WYRDNEVIESGSH

-5799 IRDASNVDTAPYRV
+5799 IRDASSVDTAPYRV
-5813 VAENDLGMDSAIVKI
+5813 VAENELGMDSAIVKI
-5828 QISDRPDPPQFPTV
+5828 QISDRPDPPQFPSV
-5842 EDIGHDSLALVW
+5842 EDIGHDSLALLW
-5854 RAPIWDGGSNIT
+5854 RPPIWDGGSNVT

-5879 WIRVGNTRFTT
+5879 WIRVGTTRFTT

-5917 STTSD
+5917 SSTSD

-5933 IKKRQYDF
+5933 YKKRQYDF

-6071 ITAPDYKMSEAEV
+6071 ITSPDYKMSEAEV

-6117 RNSTNVKMID
+6117 RSSTNVKLID

-6189 ETLKNVKACDWEFDE
+6189 DTLKNVKACDWEFDE
-6204 EAFKNVSEEGK
+6204 EAFRNVSEEGK

-6247 RTNSINQ
+6247 RTSSISQ
-6254 KNLIKMRD
+6254 KNLQRYRD
-6262 RIRSKYEGWDECV
+6262 KIRNKYEGWDECV

-6359 AGDDYTFVINRTKM
+6359 AGDDYTFVINRAKID
-6373 EDRGEYIIR
+6373 DRGEYIIR

-6414 VRRREPLQITFWQET
+6414 VRRREPLQVTYWQET
-6429 VESAPNFTF
+6429 TESAPNFTF

-6475 KRDYSMSYSDGVV
+6475 KRDYAMSYSDGVV

-6507 TNKHGTDETNCVVIV
+6507 INKHGTDETNCVVIV

-6528 KEQQE
+6528 KEQAE

-6557 ITTRQEIKSSYS
+6557 ITTRQEIKSNYS
-6569 SHTDDTGRTTT
+6569 SHTDDDGRTTT
-6580 QMSTFPSKK
+6580 QMSTLSSNYSSSTTNGTSPSKK

-6608 TTKELIMPPD
+6608 TTKELILPPD

-6633 TIDDGQCL
+6633 NIDDGECL
-6641 DLSAVVKGD
+6641 DLSVVVKGD
-6650 PEPRVSWTKNGQP
+6650 PEPRVAWTKNGQV

-6694 VCTATNSLGTAE
+6694 VCTATNSLGSVE

-6712 VRSTPAANLGKSPSK
+6712 VKATALPPGKSPSK
-6727 ESDKAPR
+6727 DKEDKPPK
-6734 IVSHLSSAFVND
+6734 IVSHLNSAFVND
-6746 GDPVTLQCRVAGA
+6746 GDPVTLNCRVAGS

-6771 EIKPSNDFA
+6771 EIKPSKDFE
-6780 YSSVAHVHTLKI
+6780 YSSVANVHTLKI

-6809 DEGESFSSCTLLVQ
+6809 DAGESFSSCSLLVL

-6828 LKEPLFK
+6828 PKEPVFK

-6847 SIEFE
+6847 GIEFE

-6867 GNPVSDDPAT
+6867 GNPVNDDPAT

-6890 ILSTTLD
+6890 ILSATLED
-6897 DVGQYSAQ
+6897 MGQYSAQ
-6905 MGGIIAAFSL
+6905 AGGIVAAFSL
-6915 NVVKES
+6915 NAVKES

>member
-1 MQFSATIEIKNLGGG
+1 MRRPSVAELAEQIEKPSTPLKPIGPPGPPAIVDVQESYSAVEDQTGYMTVQVEGNPAPTFRFYKGMTELIEGGRFKFLTDGETNTITLCMRKVKPNDEGKYKVVVSNIHGEDSAEMQLYVSDASGMDFRAMLKKRKYAKWGKEEKDPDWGELKETEIPVPALKKVERKQDSFLKPLVDQYAKEGKDKKVQFECVFSKPNSKPKWYLRKDELFPGSKYKFKNENDVYQLIISNPKVEDAGKYTIEIGGVLSTAFLNVDDPDPCYSFIKPLPKKADGYTDHETVIECTVNNNMAIVGWFKQGVKLTDGDKYSISKSMQGICSLTIKECILQDSDTYMCKIEKQDDKTECKVKITEYPYKFTKVLKHQQLTEKDNLTLLCELDDERGEVVWHKNGEEIKGDKRVVITKDGRKRKLVIKDSKVTDAGMYTCTSNADKTEAEIVIQYQNRFNKKLKNTTAIEREKLVIDIELQDQTAPANWFFNGKPIEANDRIEIKNLGGG

-24 LELTDAGEIMVKSSG
+24 LELSDAGEIMVKSSG
-39 DLTSSCTLEVKKG
+39 DLTSTCTLEVKKG
-52 EEIPVISFGDH
+52 EEIPVISFGDS

-77 YKIEGTRQTQVE
+77 YKIEGTRQSQIE

-101 KDVEIIVMEDKVVY
+101 KDVEIIVQEDKVLY

-124 SGPYQIKIGNSQGE
+124 SGAYQLKIGNSQGE

-150 PQPPAEIEVFDVFQT
+150 PQPPAEIEVYDVFQT
-165 SCKVK
+165 SCKIK
-170 WKPSPG
+170 WKPSPS
-176 DGGSPIQHY
+176 DGGSPILQY
-185 VIERQDLSVKGGWY
+185 VIERQDMSVKGGWQT
-199 NCAEVPPN
+199 CAEVPPGQ
-207 KPAEVEVKDLTH
+207 PSEVEVKDLTH
-219 KKEYRFRI
+219 KKEYKFRI
-227 RAVNKIGSSE
+227 RAVNKVGSSE
-237 PTQFSKPVLAKDPWD
+237 PNQFAKPVVAKDPWD
-252 EPSKPQN
+252 EPSKPNN

-272 KWKKPENDGGA
+272 KWTRPENDGGA

-293 GKFDKDWQTGKVI
+293 EIGSDGKFDKDWQPGKTI
-306 DGDITEATI
+306 DGDITAATI
-315 DGLKEGTQY
+315 EGLKEGTQ
-324 EFRIRAVNKGGPG
+324 
-337 EPSDATKPII
+337 
-347 AKCRFV
+347 
-353 KPFIVG
+353 
-359 DGLSNIVVKKGQV
+359 
-372 VKYDIKYGGEPEPE
+372 
-386 VRITIDKYEYNSVIT
+386 
-401 IKRSVRADSGKYKII
+401 
-416 LKNSSGTAES
+416 
-426 KAEVVVLDRPE
+426 
-437 RPMGPLKTE
+437 
-446 EVRANHIVISWKKPK
+446 
-461 DNGGSEVTGYIIEK
+461 
-475 MDLDTG
+475 
-481 RWTTAG
+481 
-487 ETAGDKDTFKVEN
+487 
-500 LTPKKKYKI
+500 
-509 RVKAVNKEGESEPL
+509 
-523 ETEEAIVAKNPYDEP
+523 
-538 GEPGK
+538 
-543 PKIIDY
+543 
-549 DNKSV
+549 
-554 KLEWT
+554 
-559 PPASDGGRPI
+559 
-569 THYVIEVKDKFAVDW
+569 
-584 TEVAKTETPDCIGTV
+584 
-599 GDLTEKMVYQFRVRA
+599 
-614 VNKAGVG
+614 
-621 VPSQPTD
+621 
-628 NHLCKHRNLKPRID
+628 
-642 RDCMKNVTIKAGRST
+642 
-657 KWVVDVTGE
+657 
-666 PPPENSWYFKEKKLC
+666 
-681 NTEKIKIENIDYQTT
+681 
-696 FNLIKAVRKDSGIYK
+696 
-711 LIAENPSGTDE
+711 
-722 ATLELTVLSKPSS
+722 
-735 PEGPLEV
+735 
-742 SNVTKTGCKLKW
+742 
-754 KKPEDDGGIPITEYE
+754 
-769 VEKMDLETG
+769 
-778 KWIRVGKVPGD
+778 
-789 KFGDEPEINVTG
+789 
-801 LEPGQEYKFRVRAVN
+801 
-816 DEGDSEPLTTEKSII
+816 
-831 AKNPFDEPSKPGI
+831 
-844 PQIVDYD
+844 
-851 NESVKLKWTPPTSDG
+851 
-866 GAPIEKYII
+866 
-875 EKKDRFKADWEPA
+875 
-888 GECSPDKCE
+888 
-897 ATVKDLKEGNE
+897 
-908 FQFRIIAVNK
+908 
-918 AGPSEPSDASKLH
+918 
-931 LVKHKNLK
+931 
-939 PRIDRTNLKS
+939 
-949 IVLKA
+949 
-954 GKSVKFDVNIKGE
+954 
-967 PPPEV
+967 
-972 TWYLVDKETDQVSE
+972 
-986 KVRSEGNVEI
+986 
-996 VNVPYNTKLSI
+996 
-1007 VDILRKNSGVYRI
+1007 
-1020 KAENASGKDEADV
+1020 
-1033 EITVLSAPSRPG
+1033 
-1045 GPLKVEDVTATG
+1045 
-1057 AKLKWK
+1057 
-1063 KPEDDG
+1063 
-1069 GKPVTAYAV
+1069 
-1078 EKLDEKTGRW
+1078 
-1088 VPVGRTTEPEYDV
+1088 
-1101 KGLQEGH
+1101 
-1108 EYKFRVK
+1108 
-1115 AINDEGESEPLE
+1115 
-1127 SEHSIVA
+1127 
-1134 KNPFDAPGKPGLPN
+1134 
-1148 IEDWDVDRVTLN
+1148 
-1160 WEKPK
+1160 
-1165 SDGGAP
+1165 
-1171 ITGYVVEKK
+1171 
-1180 EKRIS
+1180 
-1185 TWEEVLTTDTPATK
+1185 
-1199 ATVTGLKEGNTYQFR
+1199 
-1214 VRAVNKAGPG
+1214 
-1224 EPSDH
+1224 
-1229 TKPHVAKA
+1229 
-1237 RNLKPWIN
+1237 
-1245 RDKLQKVIVRA
+1245 
-1256 GHAVKFD
+1256 
-1263 VDIKGEPPPT
+1263 
-1273 VVWSKNGTPLENDL
+1273 
-1287 STKIENEDYN
+1287 
-1297 TKIAITDTTRKNTG
+1297 
-1311 EYKIRAENIN
+1311 
-1321 GFDEAT
+1321 
-1327 VEVVILDKPGAPEG
+1327 
-1341 PLDVTNV
+1341 
-1348 HKDGCK
+1348 
-1354 LQWNK
+1354 
-1359 PKDDGGLP
+1359 
-1367 INGYIVEKQDVAT
+1367 
-1380 GRWLPA
+1380 
-1386 GFVDAGKT
+1386 
-1394 EHDITGLEPGKK
+1394 
-1406 YNFRV
+1406 
-1411 KAVNEEGESEP
+1411 
-1422 LETEHAILAKNPFDP
+1422 
-1437 PAAPGLPEIV
+1437 
-1447 DYDENMVELKWEM
+1447 
-1460 PIRDGGAPITGYIIE
+1460 
-1475 AKSKFDPTFAKAVEI
+1475 
-1490 HGNVC
+1490 
-1495 RGRVPKLEEGNTYQF
+1495 
-1510 RVRAVN
+1510 
-1516 KAGPGD
+1516 
-1522 PSEETMPHVAKPR
+1522 
-1535 FAKPRIDRTNLNN
+1535 
-1548 QVIKVGHTVLFDV
+1548 
-1561 DVSGEPP
+1561 
-1568 PTITWTFADK
+1568 
-1578 EISNNENYQL
+1578 
-1588 DNKEYNTKLLVM
+1588 
-1600 KAKRSQS
+1600 
-1607 GKYIITAKN
+1607 
-1616 SVGEDVAELDL
+1616 
-1627 TVLGKP
+1627 
-1633 GKPGGPLNVSDIT
+1633 
-1646 KNGCKLKW
+1646 
-1654 QKPDDDGG
+1654 
-1662 SPVEYYEI
+1662 
-1670 EKLDPHTG
+1670 
-1678 QWIPCGKS
+1678 
-1686 TEPEANITGLQEG
+1686 
-1699 KPYKFRV
+1699 
-1706 RAVNKE
+1706 
-1712 GESEDLETD
+1712 
-1721 HAIIAKNPFDPPKKP
+1721 
-1736 GRPEPKNWD
+1736 
-1745 KDFVDLEW
+1745 
-1753 RKPASDGGAPI
+1753 
-1764 EKYIVQARD
+1764 
-1773 KDGRAWNDVLT
+1773 
-1784 VPGDKTS
+1784 
-1791 GKVTDVIEGH
+1791 
-1801 EYEFRVVAV
+1801 
-1810 NKAGPSE
+1810 
-1817 PSDVS
+1817 
-1822 QSVIAKPRF
+1822 
-1831 LAPKIDRRNLAKKE
+1831 
-1845 IRRGQMLQ
+1845 
-1853 FYANVQGEPPP
+1853 
-1864 KITWAYKGAQIFSNE
+1864 
-1879 RLKLENED
+1879 
-1887 YKTTFI
+1887 
-1893 LVKAKRADTGV
+1893 
-1904 YTVTA
+1904 
-1909 KNDSGVD
+1909 
-1916 TVDVEIVVV
+1916 
-1925 SVAGKPKGPLQVS
+1925 
-1938 NVTAEGCHLEWNPPE
+1938 
-1953 DDGGAPIDHYIV
+1953 
-1965 ERMDT
+1965 
-1970 DIGRWVPVVTSK
+1970 
-1982 TPEADVGG
+1982 
-1990 LYEGK
+1990 
-1995 EYQFRVKAVN
+1995 
-2005 SEGESEPLETSH
+2005 
-2017 AIVAKNPYSEPDRP
+2017 
-2031 GKPVPKDWNKNS
+2031 
-2043 ALLKWTAPKS
+2043 
-2053 DNGAPITSYIIEK
+2053 
-2066 KDQYSS
+2066 
-2072 KWQKG
+2072 
-2077 AELIG
+2077 
-2082 PKCEG
+2082 
-2087 KVPDLVEG
+2087 
-2095 MKYTFR
+2095 
-2101 IIAVNKGGQS
+2101 
-2111 KPSEPSDPIVA
+2111 
-2122 KDRNV
+2122 
-2127 PPVIDR
+2127 
-2133 STVKDVTVKAGMNI
+2133 
-2147 KLDIKISGEPPPKK
+2147 
-2161 TWYHK
+2161 
-2166 KTKVEAKDLISIEE
+2166 
-2180 EDYRTKLTI
+2180 
-2189 SPAARHNT
+2189 
-2197 GTYTIKAENDSG
+2197 
-2209 KDEAIINVTVLD
+2209 
-2221 KPGKPEGPLKISDIH
+2221 
-2236 KEGCSLKWNPPED
+2236 
-2249 DGGAPIEYYMV
+2249 
-2260 EKMETDTGRWVPAGR
+2260 
-2275 TKDHAYDV
+2275 
-2283 ANLVPNQEYKF
+2283 
-2294 RVIAVNS
+2294 
-2301 EGESEPLDADKAI
+2301 
-2314 VAKNPFNEPGVCA
+2314 
-2327 APEIAD
+2327 
-2333 WDKDY
+2333 
-2338 VDLTWSPPHNDGG
+2338 
-2351 APVTGYVIEKREVGS
+2351 
-2366 PRWVKAADIHS
+2366 
-2377 PECKGRA
+2377 
-2384 DDLDEGVEYE
+2384 YE

-2418 PRKLAPKIDK
+2418 PRKLAPKIDR
-2428 STLKNLKIHEGENL
+2428 STLKNLKIHEGENFM
-2442 LFDVKVLGEPP
+2442 FDVKVAGEPP

-2467 NTIKWIEN
+2467 NSVKWIDN

-2490 DTGTYKIVAT
+2490 DTGTYKIIAT

-2506 TAEFE
+2506 EAEFE
-2511 INVITKPAKPEGPLE
+2511 VNVITKPAKPEGPLE
-2526 VSNIHKDGCTLKWNK
+2526 VSNVHKDGCKLNWKK
-2541 PKDDGGEPLEGYLV
+2541 PKDDGGEPLEGYLI

-2566 PVGKTREPEMD
+2566 PVGKTKDTEMD
-2577 VTGLTPGHEYK
+2577 VSGLTPGHEYK

-2611 RDPYSVPNPPGAPE
+2611 RDPYTVPNPPGAPE
-2625 PVDWSQSHVDLVWSE
+2625 PVDWSQSHCDLVWEE

-2655 KKDKYNGVWEKAL
+2655 KKDKYNGVWEKAV

-2721 DRRHLGDI
+2721 DRRHLGDV

-2756 GNPLKNDKRVTI
+2756 GNPLKNDKRVTLENI
-2768 DNVDYFTKITIRP
+2768 DYFTKIHIRP

-2787 AQYTVTATNSQGK
+2787 AQYCVTATNTQGK

-2808 VTDKPSAPEGP
+2808 VTDRPSEPEGP
-2819 IQVSDIHKEGCALKW
+2819 IQVSDIHKEGCSLKW

-2856 KCCWVPCGRATE
+2856 KCCWVPCGRSPE

-2911 LQWTPPISDGGS
+2911 EPGKPGDLEATDWDKDHVDLQWTPPLSDGGS
-2923 PITGYVVEMKDKTGN
+2923 PITGYIVEVKDKSGN

-2967 RAVNAAGPGEAS
+2967 KAVNAAGPGEPS
-2979 KPTAPIV
+2979 KPTGPIV

-3000 LNDVKIKAGQSFSF
+3000 LDDIKIKAGQSFSF

-3019 GEPMPVTKWF
+3019 GEPMPTTKWF
-3029 SGIKELRGLDHIK
+3029 AGHKEIRGLDHVK

-3048 NTKLG
+3048 NTKLA
-3053 VRMAQRADAGFYTV
+3053 VRMAQRCDAGYYTV
-3067 TAENI
+3067 TAENV
-3072 NGKDSVEVEVIVL
+3072 NGKDSVEVEVIII

-3118 PIEKYVVDKMD
+3118 PIEKYIVDKMD
-3129 EATGRWTPAGETEGP
+3129 EATGRWVPAGETEGP
-3144 VTGLEVEGLIP
+3144 VTGLDVEGLIP
-3155 NHKYKFRVRAVNKQ
+3155 GHKYKFRVRAVNRQ
-3169 GKSEPLTTTA
+3169 GPSEPLTTTQA
-3179 SIEAKNPFNQPG
+3179 IEAKNPFNKPG

-3219 PIVGYIIEKK
+3219 PIVGYVIEKK
-3229 EKYSPIWEKC
+3229 EKYSPVWEKC
-3239 AQTEGD
+3239 AQIEGD
-3245 TPKGK
+3245 IPKGK

-3255 EGNQYEFRVLA
+3255 EGNQYEFRVVA

-3273 EPSDPTAPHI
+3273 DPSDATAPHI
-3283 ARAKKVSPYINRDQ
+3283 ARAKKVAPYINRDQ

-3302 VRAGSNFEFDINVIG
+3302 VRAGSNFEFDITVIG
-3317 EPIPTKEW
+3317 EPIPAKEW
-3325 LCNDITII
+3325 NCNDIMII

-3352 DSKRGDSGIYTLA
+3352 DSVRGDSGIYSLT
-3365 VKNSWGTDKG
+3365 VKNSWGTDVG
-3375 TAKPSNITKSS
+3375 TAKVTVLDIPTPPEGPLKPTNITKSS
-3386 CNLEWRAPRD
+3386 CNLQWKPPKD
-3396 DGGTDILHYVVEKMD
+3396 DGGTDILHYAVEKMD

-3448 IGESLPLVCQSP
+3448 IGESLPLVCSAP

-3467 GRPDR
+3467 GRPDK
-3472 PGQPTVTDW
+3472 PGQPTVNDW
-3481 GKDHVD
+3481 GKNHVD

-3514 WEKACIVPAN
+3514 WEKACVVPGN
-3524 ITATSVPDLKE
+3524 MTATSVPDLKE

-3556 ASAPVTCKP
+3556 ASAPVTCKA

-3571 IDQYALQDMT
+3571 IDEYALQDMT

-3611 QIGGRADVQ
+3611 QIGGRADIA

-3629 IPFCSRSDTGHYSLT
+3629 IPYCSRSDTGHYSLT

-3658 TVIDKPSPPEG
+3658 TVIDRPSPPEG

-3674 NVTKE
+3674 SVTKE

-3685 RVPVDDGGAPILHY
+3685 RIPVDDGGAPILHY

-3715 MTVSLFYDVPR
+3715 MTVTLFYEVPR

-3743 GESDTLETTKTTV
+3743 GESDTLETTKTTI

-3764 DAPEKPTVK
+3764 DAPEKPIVK

-3780 DLAWKPPLNDGGS
+3780 DLAWKPPMNDGGS

-3807 PYWMNALEVPANK
+3807 PYWMNALEVPSGK
-3820 TDVKIPDLTKG
+3820 TEVKIPDLIKG

-3852 SDIIMCKQRF
+3852 SDIIMCKQRY

-3935 YHLELRNTSG
+3935 YHLELRNSSG

-4016 YDHHATVPR
+4016 YDTHATVPR

-4061 VPGKPSKPEATD
+4061 VPGKPSKPEAVD

-4103 RTSGRWIKITPDP
+4103 RTSGRWIKLTPDP
-4116 IRGTEFTDNN
+4116 VRGTEFTDNN

-4145 GRASDASDVII
+4145 GRASDASEVII

-4169 ALIGK
+4169 AMTGK

-4208 PSSRSHEFVTST
+4208 PSSRSHEFVTSS

-4233 SGIYKIEAKNDYG
+4233 SGLYKIEAKNDYG
-4246 IDMADIE
+4246 LDMADIE
-4253 VVVVSKP
+4253 VIVVSKP
-4260 GPPTGPIDYT
+4260 GPPTGPIEYT
-4270 TVTPESVSMSWKP
+4270 TVTPDSVSMSWKP

-4318 FTVKGLTEGKKYVF
+4318 FTAKGLTEGKKYVF

-4372 PSSVSLA
+4372 PSSVSLS
-4379 WNPPA
+4379 WEPPL

-4487 GARIKGYIVQK
+4487 GAKVKGYIVQK
-4498 RKKGGDWV
+4498 KKKGGDWV
-4506 DANSVPVPNPVGNL
+4506 DANSVPVPNPVHTVGNL

-4534 EAGNSEPGKQSGPV
+4534 EAGNSEPSKQSGPV

-4553 PNKPVMDLSGVR
+4553 ANKPVMDLSGVR

-4596 IIDDSDTRVHK
+4596 IIDDSDSRVHK
-4607 QLTMNSASLVVK
+4607 QLTGNSASIVVK

-4669 LYWTPPRDNGGSEIT
+4669 LYWTPPRDNGGSEIS

-4692 YNSTVWTKVSSYVT
+4692 YNSNVWTKVSSYVT

-4724 VMAENQYGLSKPALT
+4724 VMAENQYGLSKPAMT

-4763 TEDSISLVWSKPRHD
+4763 SEDSISLIWSKPRHD

-4787 VEKRLISDDKWI
+4787 VEKRLISDDKWT

-4843 IMCCAPPCAPKI
+4843 IMCCAPPCAPRI

-4865 VLAGEEFTITVPFSG
+4865 VLAGEEFTITVPFTG
-4880 RPKPTPIWTVNGDEV
+4880 RPKPTPLWTVNGDEV

-4953 GPLDVSDITPESCS
+4953 GPLDCYDITPESCS

-4989 ESATGFWSKLS
+4989 ENATGFWSKCS
-5000 SFVRSPAYDVFGLE
+5000 SFVRSPMYDVFGLE
-5014 TNRQYRF
+5014 TNKMYRF

-5035 ELDNSITA
+5035 EMDNSMTA
-5043 KFPFTVPDPP
+5043 KFPFTAPDPP
-5053 GQPQIVDWDTNNA
+5053 GQPQIVDWDTSNA

-5087 FRDVAEDTN
+5087 FRDVAEDAN

-5107 PTYIVHSLLQ
+5107 PTYIVHSLIQ

-5130 AGFSKPSLPSS
+5130 AGLSKPSLPSS

-5162 VGKSFADLKWEPP
+5162 VGKSFADLKWGPP
-5175 SSDGGSKITGYIIE
+5175 TSDGGSKITGYIIE
-5189 RREVGGAIWLKCND
+5189 RREMGGASWLKCND
-5203 YNVLEC
+5203 YNVLDT

-5219 NDYEFRIIAVNA
+5219 NDYEFRILAVNA

-5259 PLKDLVV
+5259 PLKDLIV

-5279 GTPVPKCRWLRN
+5279 GTPVPNCRWLRN

-5301 RVETAGGVFRLHFNE
+5301 RVESAGGVFRLHFNE
-5316 VTDVDNGDYT
+5316 VSDIDNGDYT

-5336 HTSSRVKIGTPPR
+5336 HTSSRVKVGTPPR
-5349 IDRMPNALYIPEGD
+5349 IERMPNSLNIPEGD

-5387 VQSDD
+5387 VESDD

-5403 IIFIKEIRKEDAGDY
+5403 IIFIKEIRKEDAGAY

-5425 SGSVSGTFTINITG
+5425 SGSVSGTFTVNITG

-5452 ITKHTCTL
+5452 ITKHTCL
-5460 HWNPPKYDGGLK
+5460 LQWNQPKYDGGLK
-5472 VTHYVVERRDISMPH
+5472 VTHYVVERRDISLPH
-5487 WICISTTCHDTTFI
+5487 WICISTTCHDTQFI
-5501 VQGLTEGQEYLFH
+5501 VQGLTEGQEYLFR

-5523 GPPLEGIN
+5523 GPPCEGVN
-5531 PIKAKSPYDKPSPP
+5531 PIKAKSPFDKPSPP

-5556 FVNLSWDKPLDDGG
+5556 FVNLSWDRPLDDGG
-5570 SRIQGYWIDK
+5570 SRVQGYWIDK

-5596 APSQINIP
+5596 APTQVNIP

-5632 SVQIKDP
+5632 SVEIKDP
-5639 MAAKAPEIIVP
+5639 MAPKAPEIIVP

-5660 NAQFQCTITGCPK
+5660 NAQFQCTITGVPK
-5673 PTISWLKGS
+5673 PTISWFKGA

-5699 YTLII
+5699 YTLIL

-5762 PFTGYPKPKIT
+5762 PFTGHPKPKIT
-5773 WYRDNEVIESGGH
+5773 WYRDNEVIESGSH

-5799 IRDASNVDTAPYRV
+5799 IRDASSVDTAPYRV
-5813 VAENDLGMDSAIVKI
+5813 VAENELGMDSAIVKI
-5828 QISDRPDPPQFPTV
+5828 QISDRPDPPQFPSV
-5842 EDIGHDSLALVW
+5842 EDIGHDSLALLW
-5854 RAPIWDGGSNIT
+5854 RPPIWDGGSNVT

-5879 WIRVGNTRFTT
+5879 WIRVGTTRFTT

-5917 STTSD
+5917 SSTSD

-5933 IKKRQYDF
+5933 YKKRQYDF

-6071 ITAPDYKMSEAEV
+6071 ITSPDYKMSEAEV

-6117 RNSTNVKMID
+6117 RSSTNVKLID

-6189 ETLKNVKACDWEFDE
+6189 DTLKNVKACDWEFDE
-6204 EAFKNVSEEGK
+6204 EAFRNVSEEGK

-6247 RTNSINQ
+6247 RTSSISQ
-6254 KNLIKMRD
+6254 KNLQRYRD
-6262 RIRSKYEGWDECV
+6262 KIRNKYEGWDECV

-6359 AGDDYTFVINRTKM
+6359 AGDDYTFVINRAKID
-6373 EDRGEYIIR
+6373 DRGEYIIR

-6414 VRRREPLQITFWQET
+6414 VRRREPLQVTYWQET
-6429 VESAPNFTF
+6429 TESAPNFTF

-6475 KRDYSMSYSDGVV
+6475 KRDYAMSYSDGVV

-6507 TNKHGTDETNCVVIV
+6507 INKHGTDETNCVVIV

-6528 KEQQE
+6528 KEQAE

-6557 ITTRQEIKSSYS
+6557 ITTRQEIKSNYS
-6569 SHTDDTGRTTT
+6569 SHTDDDGRTTT
-6580 QMSTFPSKK
+6580 QMSTLSSNYSSSTTNGTSPSKK

-6608 TTKELIMPPD
+6608 TTKELILPPD

-6633 TIDDGQCL
+6633 NIDDGECL
-6641 DLSAVVKGD
+6641 DLSVVVKGD
-6650 PEPRVSWTKNGQP
+6650 PEPRVAWTKNGQV

-6694 VCTATNSLGTAE
+6694 VCTATNSLGSVE

-6712 VRSTPAANLGKSPSK
+6712 VKATALPPGKSPSK
-6727 ESDKAPR
+6727 DKEDKPPK
-6734 IVSHLSSAFVND
+6734 IVSHLNSAFVND
-6746 GDPVTLQCRVAGA
+6746 GDPVTLNCRVAGS

-6771 EIKPSNDFA
+6771 EIKPSKDFE
-6780 YSSVAHVHTLKI
+6780 YSSVANVHTLKI

-6809 DEGESFSSCTLLVQ
+6809 DAGESFSSCSLLVL

-6828 LKEPLFK
+6828 PKEPVFK

-6847 SIEFE
+6847 GIEFE

-6867 GNPVSDDPAT
+6867 GNPVNDDPAT

-6890 ILSTTLD
+6890 ILSATLED
-6897 DVGQYSAQ
+6897 MGQYSAQ
-6905 MGGIIAAFSL
+6905 AGGIVAAFSL
-6915 NVVKES
+6915 NAVKES

>member
-1 MQFSATIEIKNLGGG
+1 MAFRTESSEGEEEDSEEENSFHDIRKPKVPEIKAPADAPKIEVIREKSPADSRKSSLVPGSGPSSRRGSLIPPDDGKGRRPSLIISDEVGKLRPGEVYEPKRRRPSTDMRRPSVAELAEQIEKPSTPLKPIGPPGPPAIVDVQESYSAVEDQTGYMTVQVEGNPAPTFRFYKGMTELIEGGRFKFLTDGETNTITLCMRKVKPNDEGKYKVVVSNIHGEDSAEMQLYVSDASGMDFRAMLKKRKYAKWGKEEKDPDWGELKETEIPVPALKKVERKQDSFLKPLVDQYAKEGKDKKVQFECVFSKPNSKPKWYLRKDELFPGSKYKFKNENDVYQLIISNPKVEDAGKYTIEIGGVLSTAFLNVDDPDPCYSFIKPLPKKADGYTDHETVIECTVNNNMAIVGWFKQGVKLTDGDKYSISKSMQGICSLTIKECILQDSDTYMCKIEKQDDKTECKVKITEYPYKFTKVLKHQQLTEKDNLTLLCELDDERGEVVWHKNGEEIKGDKRVVITKDGRKRKLVIKDSKVTDAGMYTCTSNADKTEAEIVIQYQNRFNKKLKNTTAIEREKLVIDIELQDQTAPANWFFNGKPIEANDRIEIKNLGGG

-24 LELTDAGEIMVKSSG
+24 LELSDAGEIMVKSSG
-39 DLTSSCTLEVKKG
+39 DLTSTCTLEVKKG
-52 EEIPVISFGDH
+52 EEIPVISFGDS

-77 YKIEGTRQTQVE
+77 YKIEGTRQSQIE

-101 KDVEIIVMEDKVVY
+101 KDVEIIVQEDKVLY

-124 SGPYQIKIGNSQGE
+124 SGAYQLKIGNSQGE

-150 PQPPAEIEVFDVFQT
+150 PQPPAEIEVYDVFQT
-165 SCKVK
+165 SCKIK
-170 WKPSPG
+170 WKPSPS
-176 DGGSPIQHY
+176 DGGSPILQY
-185 VIERQDLSVKGGWY
+185 VIERQDMSVKGGWQT
-199 NCAEVPPN
+199 CAEVPPGQ
-207 KPAEVEVKDLTH
+207 PSEVEVKDLTH
-219 KKEYRFRI
+219 KKEYKFRI
-227 RAVNKIGSSE
+227 RAVNKVGSSE
-237 PTQFSKPVLAKDPWD
+237 PNQFAKPVVAKDPWD
-252 EPSKPQN
+252 EPSKPNN

-272 KWKKPENDGGA
+272 KWTRPENDGGA

-293 GKFDKDWQTGKVI
+293 EIGSDGKFDKDWQPGKTI
-306 DGDITEATI
+306 DGDITAATI
-315 DGLKEGTQY
+315 EGLKEGTQ
-324 EFRIRAVNKGGPG
+324 
-337 EPSDATKPII
+337 
-347 AKCRFV
+347 
-353 KPFIVG
+353 
-359 DGLSNIVVKKGQV
+359 
-372 VKYDIKYGGEPEPE
+372 
-386 VRITIDKYEYNSVIT
+386 
-401 IKRSVRADSGKYKII
+401 
-416 LKNSSGTAES
+416 
-426 KAEVVVLDRPE
+426 
-437 RPMGPLKTE
+437 
-446 EVRANHIVISWKKPK
+446 
-461 DNGGSEVTGYIIEK
+461 
-475 MDLDTG
+475 
-481 RWTTAG
+481 
-487 ETAGDKDTFKVEN
+487 
-500 LTPKKKYKI
+500 
-509 RVKAVNKEGESEPL
+509 
-523 ETEEAIVAKNPYDEP
+523 
-538 GEPGK
+538 
-543 PKIIDY
+543 
-549 DNKSV
+549 
-554 KLEWT
+554 
-559 PPASDGGRPI
+559 
-569 THYVIEVKDKFAVDW
+569 
-584 TEVAKTETPDCIGTV
+584 
-599 GDLTEKMVYQFRVRA
+599 
-614 VNKAGVG
+614 
-621 VPSQPTD
+621 
-628 NHLCKHRNLKPRID
+628 
-642 RDCMKNVTIKAGRST
+642 
-657 KWVVDVTGE
+657 
-666 PPPENSWYFKEKKLC
+666 
-681 NTEKIKIENIDYQTT
+681 
-696 FNLIKAVRKDSGIYK
+696 
-711 LIAENPSGTDE
+711 
-722 ATLELTVLSKPSS
+722 
-735 PEGPLEV
+735 
-742 SNVTKTGCKLKW
+742 
-754 KKPEDDGGIPITEYE
+754 
-769 VEKMDLETG
+769 
-778 KWIRVGKVPGD
+778 
-789 KFGDEPEINVTG
+789 
-801 LEPGQEYKFRVRAVN
+801 
-816 DEGDSEPLTTEKSII
+816 
-831 AKNPFDEPSKPGI
+831 
-844 PQIVDYD
+844 
-851 NESVKLKWTPPTSDG
+851 
-866 GAPIEKYII
+866 
-875 EKKDRFKADWEPA
+875 
-888 GECSPDKCE
+888 
-897 ATVKDLKEGNE
+897 
-908 FQFRIIAVNK
+908 
-918 AGPSEPSDASKLH
+918 
-931 LVKHKNLK
+931 
-939 PRIDRTNLKS
+939 
-949 IVLKA
+949 
-954 GKSVKFDVNIKGE
+954 
-967 PPPEV
+967 
-972 TWYLVDKETDQVSE
+972 
-986 KVRSEGNVEI
+986 
-996 VNVPYNTKLSI
+996 
-1007 VDILRKNSGVYRI
+1007 
-1020 KAENASGKDEADV
+1020 
-1033 EITVLSAPSRPG
+1033 
-1045 GPLKVEDVTATG
+1045 
-1057 AKLKWK
+1057 
-1063 KPEDDG
+1063 
-1069 GKPVTAYAV
+1069 
-1078 EKLDEKTGRW
+1078 
-1088 VPVGRTTEPEYDV
+1088 
-1101 KGLQEGH
+1101 
-1108 EYKFRVK
+1108 
-1115 AINDEGESEPLE
+1115 
-1127 SEHSIVA
+1127 
-1134 KNPFDAPGKPGLPN
+1134 
-1148 IEDWDVDRVTLN
+1148 
-1160 WEKPK
+1160 
-1165 SDGGAP
+1165 
-1171 ITGYVVEKK
+1171 
-1180 EKRIS
+1180 
-1185 TWEEVLTTDTPATK
+1185 
-1199 ATVTGLKEGNTYQFR
+1199 
-1214 VRAVNKAGPG
+1214 
-1224 EPSDH
+1224 
-1229 TKPHVAKA
+1229 
-1237 RNLKPWIN
+1237 
-1245 RDKLQKVIVRA
+1245 
-1256 GHAVKFD
+1256 
-1263 VDIKGEPPPT
+1263 
-1273 VVWSKNGTPLENDL
+1273 
-1287 STKIENEDYN
+1287 
-1297 TKIAITDTTRKNTG
+1297 
-1311 EYKIRAENIN
+1311 
-1321 GFDEAT
+1321 
-1327 VEVVILDKPGAPEG
+1327 
-1341 PLDVTNV
+1341 
-1348 HKDGCK
+1348 
-1354 LQWNK
+1354 
-1359 PKDDGGLP
+1359 
-1367 INGYIVEKQDVAT
+1367 
-1380 GRWLPA
+1380 
-1386 GFVDAGKT
+1386 
-1394 EHDITGLEPGKK
+1394 
-1406 YNFRV
+1406 
-1411 KAVNEEGESEP
+1411 
-1422 LETEHAILAKNPFDP
+1422 
-1437 PAAPGLPEIV
+1437 
-1447 DYDENMVELKWEM
+1447 
-1460 PIRDGGAPITGYIIE
+1460 
-1475 AKSKFDPTFAKAVEI
+1475 
-1490 HGNVC
+1490 
-1495 RGRVPKLEEGNTYQF
+1495 
-1510 RVRAVN
+1510 
-1516 KAGPGD
+1516 
-1522 PSEETMPHVAKPR
+1522 
-1535 FAKPRIDRTNLNN
+1535 
-1548 QVIKVGHTVLFDV
+1548 
-1561 DVSGEPP
+1561 
-1568 PTITWTFADK
+1568 
-1578 EISNNENYQL
+1578 
-1588 DNKEYNTKLLVM
+1588 
-1600 KAKRSQS
+1600 
-1607 GKYIITAKN
+1607 
-1616 SVGEDVAELDL
+1616 
-1627 TVLGKP
+1627 
-1633 GKPGGPLNVSDIT
+1633 
-1646 KNGCKLKW
+1646 
-1654 QKPDDDGG
+1654 
-1662 SPVEYYEI
+1662 
-1670 EKLDPHTG
+1670 
-1678 QWIPCGKS
+1678 
-1686 TEPEANITGLQEG
+1686 
-1699 KPYKFRV
+1699 
-1706 RAVNKE
+1706 
-1712 GESEDLETD
+1712 
-1721 HAIIAKNPFDPPKKP
+1721 
-1736 GRPEPKNWD
+1736 
-1745 KDFVDLEW
+1745 
-1753 RKPASDGGAPI
+1753 
-1764 EKYIVQARD
+1764 
-1773 KDGRAWNDVLT
+1773 
-1784 VPGDKTS
+1784 
-1791 GKVTDVIEGH
+1791 
-1801 EYEFRVVAV
+1801 
-1810 NKAGPSE
+1810 
-1817 PSDVS
+1817 
-1822 QSVIAKPRF
+1822 
-1831 LAPKIDRRNLAKKE
+1831 
-1845 IRRGQMLQ
+1845 
-1853 FYANVQGEPPP
+1853 
-1864 KITWAYKGAQIFSNE
+1864 
-1879 RLKLENED
+1879 
-1887 YKTTFI
+1887 
-1893 LVKAKRADTGV
+1893 
-1904 YTVTA
+1904 
-1909 KNDSGVD
+1909 
-1916 TVDVEIVVV
+1916 
-1925 SVAGKPKGPLQVS
+1925 
-1938 NVTAEGCHLEWNPPE
+1938 
-1953 DDGGAPIDHYIV
+1953 
-1965 ERMDT
+1965 
-1970 DIGRWVPVVTSK
+1970 
-1982 TPEADVGG
+1982 
-1990 LYEGK
+1990 
-1995 EYQFRVKAVN
+1995 
-2005 SEGESEPLETSH
+2005 
-2017 AIVAKNPYSEPDRP
+2017 
-2031 GKPVPKDWNKNS
+2031 
-2043 ALLKWTAPKS
+2043 
-2053 DNGAPITSYIIEK
+2053 
-2066 KDQYSS
+2066 
-2072 KWQKG
+2072 
-2077 AELIG
+2077 
-2082 PKCEG
+2082 
-2087 KVPDLVEG
+2087 
-2095 MKYTFR
+2095 
-2101 IIAVNKGGQS
+2101 
-2111 KPSEPSDPIVA
+2111 
-2122 KDRNV
+2122 
-2127 PPVIDR
+2127 
-2133 STVKDVTVKAGMNI
+2133 
-2147 KLDIKISGEPPPKK
+2147 
-2161 TWYHK
+2161 
-2166 KTKVEAKDLISIEE
+2166 
-2180 EDYRTKLTI
+2180 
-2189 SPAARHNT
+2189 
-2197 GTYTIKAENDSG
+2197 
-2209 KDEAIINVTVLD
+2209 
-2221 KPGKPEGPLKISDIH
+2221 
-2236 KEGCSLKWNPPED
+2236 
-2249 DGGAPIEYYMV
+2249 
-2260 EKMETDTGRWVPAGR
+2260 
-2275 TKDHAYDV
+2275 
-2283 ANLVPNQEYKF
+2283 
-2294 RVIAVNS
+2294 
-2301 EGESEPLDADKAI
+2301 
-2314 VAKNPFNEPGVCA
+2314 
-2327 APEIAD
+2327 
-2333 WDKDY
+2333 
-2338 VDLTWSPPHNDGG
+2338 
-2351 APVTGYVIEKREVGS
+2351 
-2366 PRWVKAADIHS
+2366 
-2377 PECKGRA
+2377 
-2384 DDLDEGVEYE
+2384 YE

-2418 PRKLAPKIDK
+2418 PRKLAPKIDR
-2428 STLKNLKIHEGENL
+2428 STLKNLKIHEGENFM
-2442 LFDVKVLGEPP
+2442 FDVKVAGEPP

-2467 NTIKWIEN
+2467 NSVKWIDN

-2490 DTGTYKIVAT
+2490 DTGTYKIIAT

-2506 TAEFE
+2506 EAEFE
-2511 INVITKPAKPEGPLE
+2511 VNVITKPAKPEGPLE
-2526 VSNIHKDGCTLKWNK
+2526 VSNVHKDGCKLNWKK
-2541 PKDDGGEPLEGYLV
+2541 PKDDGGEPLEGYLI

-2566 PVGKTREPEMD
+2566 PVGKTKDTEMD
-2577 VTGLTPGHEYK
+2577 VSGLTPGHEYK

-2611 RDPYSVPNPPGAPE
+2611 RDPYTVPNPPGAPE
-2625 PVDWSQSHVDLVWSE
+2625 PVDWSQSHCDLVWEE

-2655 KKDKYNGVWEKAL
+2655 KKDKYNGVWEKAV

-2721 DRRHLGDI
+2721 DRRHLGDV

-2756 GNPLKNDKRVTI
+2756 GNPLKNDKRVTLENI
-2768 DNVDYFTKITIRP
+2768 DYFTKIHIRP

-2787 AQYTVTATNSQGK
+2787 AQYCVTATNTQGK

-2808 VTDKPSAPEGP
+2808 VTDRPSEPEGP
-2819 IQVSDIHKEGCALKW
+2819 IQVSDIHKEGCSLKW

-2856 KCCWVPCGRATE
+2856 KCCWVPCGRSPE

-2911 LQWTPPISDGGS
+2911 EPGKPGDLEATDWDKDHVDLQWTPPLSDGGS
-2923 PITGYVVEMKDKTGN
+2923 PITGYIVEVKDKSGN

-2967 RAVNAAGPGEAS
+2967 KAVNAAGPGEPS
-2979 KPTAPIV
+2979 KPTGPIV

-3000 LNDVKIKAGQSFSF
+3000 LDDIKIKAGQSFSF

-3019 GEPMPVTKWF
+3019 GEPMPTTKWF
-3029 SGIKELRGLDHIK
+3029 AGHKEIRGLDHVK

-3048 NTKLG
+3048 NTKLA
-3053 VRMAQRADAGFYTV
+3053 VRMAQRCDAGYYTV
-3067 TAENI
+3067 TAENV
-3072 NGKDSVEVEVIVL
+3072 NGKDSVEVEVIII

-3118 PIEKYVVDKMD
+3118 PIEKYIVDKMD
-3129 EATGRWTPAGETEGP
+3129 EATGRWVPAGETEGP
-3144 VTGLEVEGLIP
+3144 VTGLDVEGLIP
-3155 NHKYKFRVRAVNKQ
+3155 GHKYKFRVRAVNRQ
-3169 GKSEPLTTTA
+3169 GPSEPLTTTQA
-3179 SIEAKNPFNQPG
+3179 IEAKNPFNKPG

-3219 PIVGYIIEKK
+3219 PIVGYVIEKK
-3229 EKYSPIWEKC
+3229 EKYSPVWEKC
-3239 AQTEGD
+3239 AQIEGD
-3245 TPKGK
+3245 IPKGK

-3255 EGNQYEFRVLA
+3255 EGNQYEFRVVA

-3273 EPSDPTAPHI
+3273 DPSDATAPHI
-3283 ARAKKVSPYINRDQ
+3283 ARAKKVAPYINRDQ

-3302 VRAGSNFEFDINVIG
+3302 VRAGSNFEFDITVIG
-3317 EPIPTKEW
+3317 EPIPAKEW
-3325 LCNDITII
+3325 NCNDIMII

-3352 DSKRGDSGIYTLA
+3352 DSVRGDSGIYSLT
-3365 VKNSWGTDKG
+3365 VKTSWGTDVG
-3375 TAKPSNITKSS
+3375 TAKVTVLDIPTPPEGPLKPTNITKSS
-3386 CNLEWRAPRD
+3386 CNLQWKPPKD
-3396 DGGTDILHYVVEKMD
+3396 DGGTDILHYAVEKMD

-3448 IGESLPLVCQSP
+3448 IGESLPLVCSAP

-3467 GRPDR
+3467 GRPDK
-3472 PGQPTVTDW
+3472 PGQPTVNDW
-3481 GKDHVD
+3481 GKNHVD

-3514 WEKACIVPAN
+3514 WEKACVVPGN
-3524 ITATSVPDLKE
+3524 MTATSVPDLKE

-3556 ASAPVTCKP
+3556 ASAPVTCKA

-3571 IDQYALQDMT
+3571 IDEYALQDMT

-3611 QIGGRADVQ
+3611 QIGGRADIA

-3629 IPFCSRSDTGHYSLT
+3629 IPYCSRSDTGHYSLT

-3658 TVIDKPSPPEG
+3658 TVIDRPSPPEG

-3674 NVTKE
+3674 SVTKE

-3685 RVPVDDGGAPILHY
+3685 RIPVDDGGAPILHY

-3715 MTVSLFYDVPR
+3715 MTVTLFYEVPR

-3743 GESDTLETTKTTV
+3743 GESDTLETTKTTI

-3764 DAPEKPTVK
+3764 DAPEKPIVK

-3780 DLAWKPPLNDGGS
+3780 DLAWKPPMNDGGS

-3807 PYWMNALEVPANK
+3807 PYWMNALEVPSGK
-3820 TDVKIPDLTKG
+3820 TEVKIPDLIKG

-3852 SDIIMCKQRF
+3852 SDIIMCKQRY

-3935 YHLELRNTSG
+3935 YHLELRNSSG

-4016 YDHHATVPR
+4016 YDTHATVPR

-4061 VPGKPSKPEATD
+4061 VPGKPSKPEAVD

-4103 RTSGRWIKITPDP
+4103 RTSGRWIKLTPDP
-4116 IRGTEFTDNN
+4116 VRGTEFTDNN

-4145 GRASDASDVII
+4145 GRASDASEVII

-4169 ALIGK
+4169 AMTGK

-4208 PSSRSHEFVTST
+4208 PSSRSHEFVTSS

-4233 SGIYKIEAKNDYG
+4233 SGLYKIEAKNDYG
-4246 IDMADIE
+4246 LDMADIE
-4253 VVVVSKP
+4253 VIVVSKP
-4260 GPPTGPIDYT
+4260 GPPTGPIEYT
-4270 TVTPESVSMSWKP
+4270 TVTPDSVSMSWKP

-4318 FTVKGLTEGKKYVF
+4318 FTAKGLTEGKKYVF

-4372 PSSVSLA
+4372 PSSVSLS
-4379 WNPPA
+4379 WEPPL

-4487 GARIKGYIVQK
+4487 GAKVKGYIVQK
-4498 RKKGGDWV
+4498 KKKGGDWV
-4506 DANSVPVPNPVGNL
+4506 DANSVPVPNPVHTVGNL

-4534 EAGNSEPGKQSGPV
+4534 EAGNSEPSKQSGPV

-4553 PNKPVMDLSGVR
+4553 ANKPVMDLSGVR

-4596 IIDDSDTRVHK
+4596 IIDDSDSRVHK
-4607 QLTMNSASLVVK
+4607 QLTGNSASIVVK

-4669 LYWTPPRDNGGSEIT
+4669 LYWTPPRDNGGSEIS

-4692 YNSTVWTKVSSYVT
+4692 YNSNVWTKVSSYVT

-4724 VMAENQYGLSKPALT
+4724 VMAENQYGLSKPAMT

-4763 TEDSISLVWSKPRHD
+4763 SEDSISLIWSKPRHD

-4787 VEKRLISDDKWI
+4787 VEKRLISDDKWT

-4807 DTSLKVTS
+4807 DTSLKLLLMFISNRVTS

-4843 IMCCAPPCAPKI
+4843 IMCCAPPCAPRI

-4865 VLAGEEFTITVPFSG
+4865 VLAGEEFTITVPFTG
-4880 RPKPTPIWTVNGDEV
+4880 RPKPTPLWTVNGDEV

-4953 GPLDVSDITPESCS
+4953 GPLDCYDITPESCS

-4989 ESATGFWSKLS
+4989 ENATGFWSKCS
-5000 SFVRSPAYDVFGLE
+5000 SFVRSPMYDVFGLE
-5014 TNRQYRF
+5014 TNKMYRF

-5035 ELDNSITA
+5035 EMDNSMTA
-5043 KFPFTVPDPP
+5043 KFPFTAPDPP
-5053 GQPQIVDWDTNNA
+5053 GQPQIVDWDTSNA

-5087 FRDVAEDTN
+5087 FRDVAEDAN

-5107 PTYIVHSLLQ
+5107 PTYIVHSLIQ

-5130 AGFSKPSLPSS
+5130 AGLSKPSLPSS

-5162 VGKSFADLKWEPP
+5162 VGKSFADLKWGPP
-5175 SSDGGSKITGYIIE
+5175 TSDGGSKITGYIIE
-5189 RREVGGAIWLKCND
+5189 RREMGGASWLKCND
-5203 YNVLEC
+5203 YNVLDT

-5219 NDYEFRIIAVNA
+5219 NDYEFRILAVNA

-5259 PLKDLVV
+5259 PLKDLIV

-5279 GTPVPKCRWLRN
+5279 GTPVPNCRWLRN

-5301 RVETAGGVFRLHFNE
+5301 RVESAGGVFRLHFNE
-5316 VTDVDNGDYT
+5316 VSDIDNGDYT

-5336 HTSSRVKIGTPPR
+5336 HTSSRVKVGTPPR
-5349 IDRMPNALYIPEGD
+5349 IERMPNSLNIPEGD

-5387 VQSDD
+5387 VESDD

-5403 IIFIKEIRKEDAGDY
+5403 IIFIKEIRKEDAGAY

-5425 SGSVSGTFTINITG
+5425 SGSVSGTFTVNITG

-5452 ITKHTCTL
+5452 ITKHTCL
-5460 HWNPPKYDGGLK
+5460 LQWNQPKYDGGLK
-5472 VTHYVVERRDISMPH
+5472 VTHYVVERRDISLPH
-5487 WICISTTCHDTTFI
+5487 WICISTTCHDTQFI
-5501 VQGLTEGQEYLFH
+5501 VQGLTEGQEYLFR

-5523 GPPLEGIN
+5523 GPPCEGVN
-5531 PIKAKSPYDKPSPP
+5531 PIKAKSPFDKPSPP

-5556 FVNLSWDKPLDDGG
+5556 FVNLSWDRPLDDGG
-5570 SRIQGYWIDK
+5570 SRVQGYWIDK

-5586 AWQRVNVAIC
+5586 A
-5596 APSQINIP
+5596 
-5604 NLIEGRQYEFR
+5604 
-5615 VYAQNEA
+5615 YAQNEA

-5632 SVQIKDP
+5632 SVEIKDP
-5639 MAAKAPEIIVP
+5639 MAPKAPEIIVP

-5660 NAQFQCTITGCPK
+5660 NAQFQCTITGVPK
-5673 PTISWLKGS
+5673 PTISWFKGA

-5699 YTLII
+5699 YTLIL

-5762 PFTGYPKPKIT
+5762 PFTGHPKPKIT
-5773 WYRDNEVIESGGH
+5773 WYRDNEVIESGSH

-5799 IRDASNVDTAPYRV
+5799 IRDASSVDTAPYRV
-5813 VAENDLGMDSAIVKI
+5813 VAENELGMDSAIVKI
-5828 QISDRPDPPQFPTV
+5828 QISDRPDPPQFPSV
-5842 EDIGHDSLALVW
+5842 EDIGHDSLALLW
-5854 RAPIWDGGSNIT
+5854 RPPIWDGGSNVT

-5879 WIRVGNTRFTT
+5879 WIRVGTTRFTT

-5917 STTSD
+5917 SSTSD

-5933 IKKRQYDF
+5933 YKKRQYDF

-6071 ITAPDYKMSEAEV
+6071 ITSPDYKMSEAEV

-6117 RNSTNVKMID
+6117 RSSTNVKLID

-6189 ETLKNVKACDWEFDE
+6189 DTLKNVKACDWEFDE
-6204 EAFKNVSEEGK
+6204 EAFRNVSEEGK

-6247 RTNSINQ
+6247 RTSSISQ
-6254 KNLIKMRD
+6254 KNLQRYRD
-6262 RIRSKYEGWDECV
+6262 KIRNKYEGWDECV

-6359 AGDDYTFVINRTKM
+6359 AGDDYTFVINRAKID
-6373 EDRGEYIIR
+6373 DRGEYIIR

-6414 VRRREPLQITFWQET
+6414 VRRREPLQVTYWQET
-6429 VESAPNFTF
+6429 TESAPNFTF

-6475 KRDYSMSYSDGVV
+6475 KRDYAMSYSDGVV

-6507 TNKHGTDETNCVVIV
+6507 INKHGTDETNCVVIV

-6528 KEQQE
+6528 KEQAE

-6557 ITTRQEIKSSYS
+6557 ITTRQEIKSNYS
-6569 SHTDDTGRTTT
+6569 SHTDDDGRTTT
-6580 QMSTFPSKK
+6580 QMSTLSSNYSSSTTNGTSPSKK

-6608 TTKELIMPPD
+6608 TTKELILPPD

-6633 TIDDGQCL
+6633 NIDDGECL
-6641 DLSAVVKGD
+6641 DLSVVVKGD
-6650 PEPRVSWTKNGQP
+6650 PEPRVAWTKNGQV

-6694 VCTATNSLGTAE
+6694 VCTATNSLGSVE

-6712 VRSTPAANLGKSPSK
+6712 VKATALPPGKSPSK
-6727 ESDKAPR
+6727 DKEDKPPK
-6734 IVSHLSSAFVND
+6734 IVSHLNSAFVND
-6746 GDPVTLQCRVAGA
+6746 GDPVTLNCRVAGS

-6771 EIKPSNDFA
+6771 EIKPSKDFE
-6780 YSSVAHVHTLKI
+6780 YSSVANVHTLKI

-6809 DEGESFSSCTLLVQ
+6809 DAGESFSSCSLLVL

-6828 LKEPLFK
+6828 PKEPVFK

-6847 SIEFE
+6847 GIEFE

-6867 GNPVSDDPAT
+6867 GNPVNDDPAT

-6890 ILSTTLD
+6890 ILSATLED
-6897 DVGQYSAQ
+6897 MGQYSAQ
-6905 MGGIIAAFSL
+6905 AGGIVAAFSL
-6915 NVVKES
+6915 NAVKES

>member
-1 MQFSATIEIKNLGGG
+1 MRRPSVAELAEQIEKPSTPLKPIGPPGPPAIVDVQESYSAVEDQTGYMTVQVEGNPAPTFRFYKGMTELIEGGRFKFLTDGETNTITLCMRKVKPNDEGKYKVVVSNIHGEDSAEMQLYVSDASGMDFRAMLKKRKYAKWGKEEKDPDWGELKETEIPVPALKKVERKQDSFLKPLVDQYAKEGKDKKVQFECVFSKPNSKPKWYLRKDELFPGSKYKFKNENDVYQLIISNPKVEDAGKYTIEIGGVLSTAFLNVDDPDPCYSFIKPLPKKADGYTDHETVIECTVNNNMAIVGWFKQGVKLTDGDKYSISKSMQGICSLTIKECILQDSDTYMCKIEKQDDKTECKVKITEYPYKFTKVLKHQQLTEKDNLTLLCELDDERGEVVWHKNGEEIKGDKRVVITKDGRKRKLVIKDSKVTDAGMYTCTSNADKTEAEIVIQYQNRFNKKLKNTTAIEREKLVIDIELQDQTAPANWFFNGKPIEANDRIEIKNLGGG

-24 LELTDAGEIMVKSSG
+24 LELSDAGEIMVKSSG
-39 DLTSSCTLEVKKG
+39 DLTSTCTLEVKKG
-52 EEIPVISFGDH
+52 EEIPVISFGDS

-77 YKIEGTRQTQVE
+77 YKIEGTRQSQIE

-101 KDVEIIVMEDKVVY
+101 KDVEIIVQEDKVLY

-124 SGPYQIKIGNSQGE
+124 SGAYQLKIGNSQGE

-150 PQPPAEIEVFDVFQT
+150 PQPPAEIEVYDVFQT
-165 SCKVK
+165 SCKIK
-170 WKPSPG
+170 WKPSPS
-176 DGGSPIQHY
+176 DGGSPILQY
-185 VIERQDLSVKGGWY
+185 VIERQDMSVKGGWQT
-199 NCAEVPPN
+199 CAEVPPGQ
-207 KPAEVEVKDLTH
+207 PSEVEVKDLTH
-219 KKEYRFRI
+219 KKEYKFRI
-227 RAVNKIGSSE
+227 RAVNKVGSSE
-237 PTQFSKPVLAKDPWD
+237 PNQFAKPVVAKDPWD
-252 EPSKPQN
+252 EPSKPNN

-272 KWKKPENDGGA
+272 KWTRPENDGGA

-293 GKFDKDWQTGKVI
+293 GKFDKDWQPGKTI
-306 DGDITEATI
+306 DGDITAATI
-315 DGLKEGTQY
+315 EGLKEGTQ
-324 EFRIRAVNKGGPG
+324 
-337 EPSDATKPII
+337 
-347 AKCRFV
+347 
-353 KPFIVG
+353 
-359 DGLSNIVVKKGQV
+359 
-372 VKYDIKYGGEPEPE
+372 
-386 VRITIDKYEYNSVIT
+386 
-401 IKRSVRADSGKYKII
+401 
-416 LKNSSGTAES
+416 
-426 KAEVVVLDRPE
+426 
-437 RPMGPLKTE
+437 
-446 EVRANHIVISWKKPK
+446 
-461 DNGGSEVTGYIIEK
+461 
-475 MDLDTG
+475 
-481 RWTTAG
+481 
-487 ETAGDKDTFKVEN
+487 
-500 LTPKKKYKI
+500 
-509 RVKAVNKEGESEPL
+509 
-523 ETEEAIVAKNPYDEP
+523 
-538 GEPGK
+538 
-543 PKIIDY
+543 
-549 DNKSV
+549 
-554 KLEWT
+554 
-559 PPASDGGRPI
+559 
-569 THYVIEVKDKFAVDW
+569 
-584 TEVAKTETPDCIGTV
+584 
-599 GDLTEKMVYQFRVRA
+599 
-614 VNKAGVG
+614 
-621 VPSQPTD
+621 
-628 NHLCKHRNLKPRID
+628 
-642 RDCMKNVTIKAGRST
+642 
-657 KWVVDVTGE
+657 
-666 PPPENSWYFKEKKLC
+666 
-681 NTEKIKIENIDYQTT
+681 
-696 FNLIKAVRKDSGIYK
+696 
-711 LIAENPSGTDE
+711 
-722 ATLELTVLSKPSS
+722 
-735 PEGPLEV
+735 
-742 SNVTKTGCKLKW
+742 
-754 KKPEDDGGIPITEYE
+754 
-769 VEKMDLETG
+769 
-778 KWIRVGKVPGD
+778 
-789 KFGDEPEINVTG
+789 
-801 LEPGQEYKFRVRAVN
+801 
-816 DEGDSEPLTTEKSII
+816 
-831 AKNPFDEPSKPGI
+831 
-844 PQIVDYD
+844 
-851 NESVKLKWTPPTSDG
+851 
-866 GAPIEKYII
+866 
-875 EKKDRFKADWEPA
+875 
-888 GECSPDKCE
+888 
-897 ATVKDLKEGNE
+897 
-908 FQFRIIAVNK
+908 
-918 AGPSEPSDASKLH
+918 
-931 LVKHKNLK
+931 
-939 PRIDRTNLKS
+939 
-949 IVLKA
+949 
-954 GKSVKFDVNIKGE
+954 
-967 PPPEV
+967 
-972 TWYLVDKETDQVSE
+972 
-986 KVRSEGNVEI
+986 
-996 VNVPYNTKLSI
+996 
-1007 VDILRKNSGVYRI
+1007 
-1020 KAENASGKDEADV
+1020 
-1033 EITVLSAPSRPG
+1033 
-1045 GPLKVEDVTATG
+1045 
-1057 AKLKWK
+1057 
-1063 KPEDDG
+1063 
-1069 GKPVTAYAV
+1069 
-1078 EKLDEKTGRW
+1078 
-1088 VPVGRTTEPEYDV
+1088 
-1101 KGLQEGH
+1101 
-1108 EYKFRVK
+1108 
-1115 AINDEGESEPLE
+1115 
-1127 SEHSIVA
+1127 
-1134 KNPFDAPGKPGLPN
+1134 
-1148 IEDWDVDRVTLN
+1148 
-1160 WEKPK
+1160 
-1165 SDGGAP
+1165 
-1171 ITGYVVEKK
+1171 
-1180 EKRIS
+1180 
-1185 TWEEVLTTDTPATK
+1185 
-1199 ATVTGLKEGNTYQFR
+1199 
-1214 VRAVNKAGPG
+1214 
-1224 EPSDH
+1224 
-1229 TKPHVAKA
+1229 
-1237 RNLKPWIN
+1237 
-1245 RDKLQKVIVRA
+1245 
-1256 GHAVKFD
+1256 
-1263 VDIKGEPPPT
+1263 
-1273 VVWSKNGTPLENDL
+1273 
-1287 STKIENEDYN
+1287 
-1297 TKIAITDTTRKNTG
+1297 
-1311 EYKIRAENIN
+1311 
-1321 GFDEAT
+1321 
-1327 VEVVILDKPGAPEG
+1327 
-1341 PLDVTNV
+1341 
-1348 HKDGCK
+1348 
-1354 LQWNK
+1354 
-1359 PKDDGGLP
+1359 
-1367 INGYIVEKQDVAT
+1367 
-1380 GRWLPA
+1380 
-1386 GFVDAGKT
+1386 
-1394 EHDITGLEPGKK
+1394 
-1406 YNFRV
+1406 
-1411 KAVNEEGESEP
+1411 
-1422 LETEHAILAKNPFDP
+1422 
-1437 PAAPGLPEIV
+1437 
-1447 DYDENMVELKWEM
+1447 
-1460 PIRDGGAPITGYIIE
+1460 
-1475 AKSKFDPTFAKAVEI
+1475 
-1490 HGNVC
+1490 
-1495 RGRVPKLEEGNTYQF
+1495 
-1510 RVRAVN
+1510 
-1516 KAGPGD
+1516 
-1522 PSEETMPHVAKPR
+1522 
-1535 FAKPRIDRTNLNN
+1535 
-1548 QVIKVGHTVLFDV
+1548 
-1561 DVSGEPP
+1561 
-1568 PTITWTFADK
+1568 
-1578 EISNNENYQL
+1578 
-1588 DNKEYNTKLLVM
+1588 
-1600 KAKRSQS
+1600 
-1607 GKYIITAKN
+1607 
-1616 SVGEDVAELDL
+1616 
-1627 TVLGKP
+1627 
-1633 GKPGGPLNVSDIT
+1633 
-1646 KNGCKLKW
+1646 
-1654 QKPDDDGG
+1654 
-1662 SPVEYYEI
+1662 
-1670 EKLDPHTG
+1670 
-1678 QWIPCGKS
+1678 
-1686 TEPEANITGLQEG
+1686 
-1699 KPYKFRV
+1699 
-1706 RAVNKE
+1706 
-1712 GESEDLETD
+1712 
-1721 HAIIAKNPFDPPKKP
+1721 
-1736 GRPEPKNWD
+1736 
-1745 KDFVDLEW
+1745 
-1753 RKPASDGGAPI
+1753 
-1764 EKYIVQARD
+1764 
-1773 KDGRAWNDVLT
+1773 
-1784 VPGDKTS
+1784 
-1791 GKVTDVIEGH
+1791 
-1801 EYEFRVVAV
+1801 
-1810 NKAGPSE
+1810 
-1817 PSDVS
+1817 
-1822 QSVIAKPRF
+1822 
-1831 LAPKIDRRNLAKKE
+1831 
-1845 IRRGQMLQ
+1845 
-1853 FYANVQGEPPP
+1853 
-1864 KITWAYKGAQIFSNE
+1864 
-1879 RLKLENED
+1879 
-1887 YKTTFI
+1887 
-1893 LVKAKRADTGV
+1893 
-1904 YTVTA
+1904 
-1909 KNDSGVD
+1909 
-1916 TVDVEIVVV
+1916 
-1925 SVAGKPKGPLQVS
+1925 
-1938 NVTAEGCHLEWNPPE
+1938 
-1953 DDGGAPIDHYIV
+1953 
-1965 ERMDT
+1965 
-1970 DIGRWVPVVTSK
+1970 
-1982 TPEADVGG
+1982 
-1990 LYEGK
+1990 
-1995 EYQFRVKAVN
+1995 
-2005 SEGESEPLETSH
+2005 
-2017 AIVAKNPYSEPDRP
+2017 
-2031 GKPVPKDWNKNS
+2031 
-2043 ALLKWTAPKS
+2043 
-2053 DNGAPITSYIIEK
+2053 
-2066 KDQYSS
+2066 
-2072 KWQKG
+2072 
-2077 AELIG
+2077 
-2082 PKCEG
+2082 
-2087 KVPDLVEG
+2087 
-2095 MKYTFR
+2095 
-2101 IIAVNKGGQS
+2101 
-2111 KPSEPSDPIVA
+2111 
-2122 KDRNV
+2122 
-2127 PPVIDR
+2127 
-2133 STVKDVTVKAGMNI
+2133 
-2147 KLDIKISGEPPPKK
+2147 
-2161 TWYHK
+2161 
-2166 KTKVEAKDLISIEE
+2166 
-2180 EDYRTKLTI
+2180 
-2189 SPAARHNT
+2189 
-2197 GTYTIKAENDSG
+2197 
-2209 KDEAIINVTVLD
+2209 
-2221 KPGKPEGPLKISDIH
+2221 
-2236 KEGCSLKWNPPED
+2236 
-2249 DGGAPIEYYMV
+2249 
-2260 EKMETDTGRWVPAGR
+2260 
-2275 TKDHAYDV
+2275 
-2283 ANLVPNQEYKF
+2283 
-2294 RVIAVNS
+2294 
-2301 EGESEPLDADKAI
+2301 
-2314 VAKNPFNEPGVCA
+2314 
-2327 APEIAD
+2327 
-2333 WDKDY
+2333 
-2338 VDLTWSPPHNDGG
+2338 
-2351 APVTGYVIEKREVGS
+2351 
-2366 PRWVKAADIHS
+2366 
-2377 PECKGRA
+2377 
-2384 DDLDEGVEYE
+2384 YE

-2418 PRKLAPKIDK
+2418 PRKLAPKIDR
-2428 STLKNLKIHEGENL
+2428 STLKNLKIHEGENFM
-2442 LFDVKVLGEPP
+2442 FDVKVAGEPP

-2467 NTIKWIEN
+2467 NSVKWIDN

-2490 DTGTYKIVAT
+2490 DTGTYKIIAT

-2506 TAEFE
+2506 EAEFE
-2511 INVITKPAKPEGPLE
+2511 VNVITKPAKPEGPLE
-2526 VSNIHKDGCTLKWNK
+2526 VSNVHKDGCKLNWKK
-2541 PKDDGGEPLEGYLV
+2541 PKDDGGEPLEGYLI

-2566 PVGKTREPEMD
+2566 PVGKTKDTEMD
-2577 VTGLTPGHEYK
+2577 VSGLTPGHEYK

-2611 RDPYSVPNPPGAPE
+2611 RDPYTVPNPPGAPE
-2625 PVDWSQSHVDLVWSE
+2625 PVDWSQSHCDLVWEE

-2655 KKDKYNGVWEKAL
+2655 KKDKYNGVWEKAV

-2721 DRRHLGDI
+2721 DRRHLGDV

-2756 GNPLKNDKRVTI
+2756 GNPLKNDKRVTLENI
-2768 DNVDYFTKITIRP
+2768 DYFTKIHIRP

-2787 AQYTVTATNSQGK
+2787 AQYCVTATNTQGK

-2808 VTDKPSAPEGP
+2808 VTDRPSEPEGP
-2819 IQVSDIHKEGCALKW
+2819 IQVSDIHKEGCSLKW

-2856 KCCWVPCGRATE
+2856 KCCWVPCGRSPE

-2911 LQWTPPISDGGS
+2911 EPGKPGDLEATDWDKDHVDLQWTPPLSDGGS
-2923 PITGYVVEMKDKTGN
+2923 PITGYIVEVKDKSGN

-2967 RAVNAAGPGEAS
+2967 KAVNAAGPGEPS
-2979 KPTAPIV
+2979 KPTGPIV

-3000 LNDVKIKAGQSFSF
+3000 LDDIKIKAGQSFSF

-3019 GEPMPVTKWF
+3019 GEPMPTTKWF
-3029 SGIKELRGLDHIK
+3029 AGHKEIRGLDHVK

-3048 NTKLG
+3048 NTKLA
-3053 VRMAQRADAGFYTV
+3053 VRMAQRCDAGYYTV
-3067 TAENI
+3067 TAENV
-3072 NGKDSVEVEVIVL
+3072 NGKDSVEVEVIII

-3118 PIEKYVVDKMD
+3118 PIEKYIVDKMD
-3129 EATGRWTPAGETEGP
+3129 EATGRWVPAGETEGP
-3144 VTGLEVEGLIP
+3144 VTGLDVEGLIP
-3155 NHKYKFRVRAVNKQ
+3155 GHKYKFRVRAVNRQ
-3169 GKSEPLTTTA
+3169 GPSEPLTTTQA
-3179 SIEAKNPFNQPG
+3179 IEAKNPFNKPG

-3219 PIVGYIIEKK
+3219 PIVGYVIEKK
-3229 EKYSPIWEKC
+3229 EKYSPVWEKC
-3239 AQTEGD
+3239 AQIEGD
-3245 TPKGK
+3245 IPKGK

-3255 EGNQYEFRVLA
+3255 EGNQYEFRVVA

-3273 EPSDPTAPHI
+3273 DPSDATAPHI
-3283 ARAKKVSPYINRDQ
+3283 ARAKKVAPYINRDQ

-3302 VRAGSNFEFDINVIG
+3302 VRAGSNFEFDITVIG
-3317 EPIPTKEW
+3317 EPIPAKEW
-3325 LCNDITII
+3325 NCNDIMII

-3352 DSKRGDSGIYTLA
+3352 DSVRGDSGIYSLT
-3365 VKNSWGTDKG
+3365 VKTSWGTDVG
-3375 TAKPSNITKSS
+3375 TAKVTVLDIPTPPEGPLKPTNITKSS
-3386 CNLEWRAPRD
+3386 CNLQWKPPKD
-3396 DGGTDILHYVVEKMD
+3396 DGGTDILHYAVEKMD

-3448 IGESLPLVCQSP
+3448 IGESLPLVCSAP

-3467 GRPDR
+3467 GRPDK
-3472 PGQPTVTDW
+3472 PGQPTVNDW
-3481 GKDHVD
+3481 GKNHVD

-3514 WEKACIVPAN
+3514 WEKACVVPGN
-3524 ITATSVPDLKE
+3524 MTATSVPDLKE

-3556 ASAPVTCKP
+3556 ASAPVTCKA

-3571 IDQYALQDMT
+3571 IDEYALQDMT

-3611 QIGGRADVQ
+3611 QIGGRADIA

-3629 IPFCSRSDTGHYSLT
+3629 IPYCSRSDTGHYSLT

-3658 TVIDKPSPPEG
+3658 TVIDRPSPPEG

-3674 NVTKE
+3674 SVTKE

-3685 RVPVDDGGAPILHY
+3685 RIPVDDGGAPILHY

-3715 MTVSLFYDVPR
+3715 MTVTLFYEVPR

-3743 GESDTLETTKTTV
+3743 GESDTLETTKTTI

-3764 DAPEKPTVK
+3764 DAPEKPIVK

-3780 DLAWKPPLNDGGS
+3780 DLAWKPPMNDGGS

-3807 PYWMNALEVPANK
+3807 PYWMNALEVPSGK
-3820 TDVKIPDLTKG
+3820 TEVKIPDLIKG

-3852 SDIIMCKQRF
+3852 SDIIMCKQRY

-3935 YHLELRNTSG
+3935 YHLELRNSSG

-4016 YDHHATVPR
+4016 YDTHATVPR

-4061 VPGKPSKPEATD
+4061 VPGKPSKPEAVD

-4103 RTSGRWIKITPDP
+4103 RTSGRWIKLTPDP
-4116 IRGTEFTDNN
+4116 VRGTEFTDNN

-4145 GRASDASDVII
+4145 GRASDASEVII

-4169 ALIGK
+4169 AMTGK

-4208 PSSRSHEFVTST
+4208 PSSRSHEFVTSS

-4233 SGIYKIEAKNDYG
+4233 SGLYKIEAKNDYG
-4246 IDMADIE
+4246 LDMADIE
-4253 VVVVSKP
+4253 VIVVSKP
-4260 GPPTGPIDYT
+4260 GPPTGPIEYT
-4270 TVTPESVSMSWKP
+4270 TVTPDSVSMSWKP

-4318 FTVKGLTEGKKYVF
+4318 FTAKGLTEGKKYVF

-4372 PSSVSLA
+4372 PSSVSLS
-4379 WNPPA
+4379 WEPPL

-4487 GARIKGYIVQK
+4487 GAKVKGYIVQK
-4498 RKKGGDWV
+4498 KKKGGDWV
-4506 DANSVPVPNPVGNL
+4506 DANSVPVPNPVHTVGNL

-4534 EAGNSEPGKQSGPV
+4534 EAGNSEPSKQSGPV

-4553 PNKPVMDLSGVR
+4553 ANKPVMDLSGVR

-4596 IIDDSDTRVHK
+4596 IIDDSDSRVHK
-4607 QLTMNSASLVVK
+4607 QLTGNSASIVVK

-4669 LYWTPPRDNGGSEIT
+4669 LYWTPPRDNGGSEIS

-4692 YNSTVWTKVSSYVT
+4692 YNSNVWTKVSSYVT

-4724 VMAENQYGLSKPALT
+4724 VMAENQYGLSKPAMT

-4763 TEDSISLVWSKPRHD
+4763 SEDSISLIWSKPRHD

-4787 VEKRLISDDKWI
+4787 VEKRLISDDKWT

-4843 IMCCAPPCAPKI
+4843 IMCCAPPCAPRI

-4865 VLAGEEFTITVPFSG
+4865 VLAGEEFTITVPFTG
-4880 RPKPTPIWTVNGDEV
+4880 RPKPTPLWTVNGDEV

-4953 GPLDVSDITPESCS
+4953 GPLDCYDITPESCS

-4989 ESATGFWSKLS
+4989 ENATGFWSKCS
-5000 SFVRSPAYDVFGLE
+5000 SFVRSPMYDVFGLE
-5014 TNRQYRF
+5014 TNKMYRF

-5035 ELDNSITA
+5035 EMDNSMTA
-5043 KFPFTVPDPP
+5043 KFPFTAPDPP
-5053 GQPQIVDWDTNNA
+5053 GQPQIVDWDTSNA

-5087 FRDVAEDTN
+5087 FRDVAEDAN

-5107 PTYIVHSLLQ
+5107 PTYIVHSLIQ

-5130 AGFSKPSLPSS
+5130 AGLSKPSLPSS

-5162 VGKSFADLKWEPP
+5162 VGKSFADLKWGPP
-5175 SSDGGSKITGYIIE
+5175 TSDGGSKITGYIIE
-5189 RREVGGAIWLKCND
+5189 RREMGGASWLKCND
-5203 YNVLEC
+5203 YNVLDT

-5219 NDYEFRIIAVNA
+5219 NDYEFRILAVNA

-5259 PLKDLVV
+5259 PLKDLIV

-5279 GTPVPKCRWLRN
+5279 GTPVPNCRWLRN

-5301 RVETAGGVFRLHFNE
+5301 RVESAGGVFRLHFNE
-5316 VTDVDNGDYT
+5316 VSDIDNGDYT

-5336 HTSSRVKIGTPPR
+5336 HTSSRVKVGTPPR
-5349 IDRMPNALYIPEGD
+5349 IERMPNSLNIPEGD

-5387 VQSDD
+5387 VESDD

-5403 IIFIKEIRKEDAGDY
+5403 IIFIKEIRKEDAGAY

-5425 SGSVSGTFTINITG
+5425 SGSVSGTFTVNITG

-5452 ITKHTCTL
+5452 ITKHTCL
-5460 HWNPPKYDGGLK
+5460 LQWNQPKYDGGLK
-5472 VTHYVVERRDISMPH
+5472 VTHYVVERRDISLPH
-5487 WICISTTCHDTTFI
+5487 WICISTTCHDTQFI
-5501 VQGLTEGQEYLFH
+5501 VQGLTEGQEYLFR

-5523 GPPLEGIN
+5523 GPPCEGVN
-5531 PIKAKSPYDKPSPP
+5531 PIKAKSPFDKPSPP

-5556 FVNLSWDKPLDDGG
+5556 FVNLSWDRPLDDGG
-5570 SRIQGYWIDK
+5570 SRVQGYWIDK

-5586 AWQRVNVAIC
+5586 A
-5596 APSQINIP
+5596 
-5604 NLIEGRQYEFR
+5604 
-5615 VYAQNEA
+5615 YAQNEA

-5632 SVQIKDP
+5632 SVEIKDP
-5639 MAAKAPEIIVP
+5639 MAPKAPEIIVP

-5660 NAQFQCTITGCPK
+5660 NAQFQCTITGVPK
-5673 PTISWLKGS
+5673 PTISWFKGA

-5699 YTLII
+5699 YTLIL

-5762 PFTGYPKPKIT
+5762 PFTGHPKPKIT
-5773 WYRDNEVIESGGH
+5773 WYRDNEVIESGSH

-5799 IRDASNVDTAPYRV
+5799 IRDASSVDTAPYRV
-5813 VAENDLGMDSAIVKI
+5813 VAENELGMDSAIVKI
-5828 QISDRPDPPQFPTV
+5828 QISDRPDPPQFPSV
-5842 EDIGHDSLALVW
+5842 EDIGHDSLALLW
-5854 RAPIWDGGSNIT
+5854 RPPIWDGGSNVT

-5879 WIRVGNTRFTT
+5879 WIRVGTTRFTT

-5917 STTSD
+5917 SSTSD

-5933 IKKRQYDF
+5933 YKKRQYDF

-6071 ITAPDYKMSEAEV
+6071 ITSPDYKMSEAEV

-6117 RNSTNVKMID
+6117 RSSTNVKLID

-6189 ETLKNVKACDWEFDE
+6189 DTLKNVKACDWEFDE
-6204 EAFKNVSEEGK
+6204 EAFRNVSEEGK

-6247 RTNSINQ
+6247 RTSSISQ
-6254 KNLIKMRD
+6254 KNLQRYRD
-6262 RIRSKYEGWDECV
+6262 KIRNKYEGWDECV

-6359 AGDDYTFVINRTKM
+6359 AGDDYTFVINRAKID
-6373 EDRGEYIIR
+6373 DRGEYIIR

-6414 VRRREPLQITFWQET
+6414 VRRREPLQVTYWQET
-6429 VESAPNFTF
+6429 TESAPNFTF

-6475 KRDYSMSYSDGVV
+6475 KRDYAMSYSDGVV

-6507 TNKHGTDETNCVVIV
+6507 INKHGTDETNCVVIV

-6528 KEQQE
+6528 KEQAE

-6557 ITTRQEIKSSYS
+6557 ITTRQEIKSNYS
-6569 SHTDDTGRTTT
+6569 SHTDDDGRTTT
-6580 QMSTFPSKK
+6580 QMSTLSSNYSSSTTNGTSPSKK

-6608 TTKELIMPPD
+6608 TTKELILPPD

-6633 TIDDGQCL
+6633 NIDDGECL
-6641 DLSAVVKGD
+6641 DLSVVVKGD
-6650 PEPRVSWTKNGQP
+6650 PEPRVAWTKNGQV

-6694 VCTATNSLGTAE
+6694 VCTATNSLGSVE

-6712 VRSTPAANLGKSPSK
+6712 VKATALPPGKSPSK
-6727 ESDKAPR
+6727 DKEDKPPK
-6734 IVSHLSSAFVND
+6734 IVSHLNSAFVND
-6746 GDPVTLQCRVAGA
+6746 GDPVTLNCRVAGS

-6771 EIKPSNDFA
+6771 EIKPSKDFE
-6780 YSSVAHVHTLKI
+6780 YSSVANVHTLKI

-6809 DEGESFSSCTLLVQ
+6809 DAGESFSSCSLLVL

-6828 LKEPLFK
+6828 PKEPVFK

-6847 SIEFE
+6847 GIEFE

-6867 GNPVSDDPAT
+6867 GNPVNDDPAT

-6890 ILSTTLD
+6890 ILSATLED
-6897 DVGQYSAQ
+6897 MGQYSAQ
-6905 MGGIIAAFSL
+6905 AGGIVAAFSL
-6915 NVVKES
+6915 NAVKES

>member
-1 MQFSATIEIKNLGGG
+1 MYRRTNNSVIKPFISAAAKTEEPKDVKKPEAKAAAKTEEPKEVKKAEPKTPVIPEDKEVEIPKKTEAKLPPKPEESKTKPKVGAKAAEPTSAPSSKPPSRTPSLKLPDDKPEPKVPEIKAPADAPKIEVIREKSPADSRKSSLVPGSGPSSRRGSLIPPDDGKGRRPSLIISDEEHRKLRPGEVIDEKRRRRPSTDMRRPSVAELAEQIEKPSTPLKPIGPPGPPAIVDVQESYSAVEDQTGYMTVQVEGNPAPTFRFYKGMTELIEGGRFKFLTDGETNTITLCMRKVKPNDEGKYKVVVSNIHGEDSAEMQLYVSDASGMDFRAMLKKRKYAKWGKEEKDPDWGELKETEIPVPALKKVERKQDSFLKPLVDQYAKEGKDKKVQFECVFSKPNSKPKWYLRKDELFPGSKYKFKNENDVYQLIISNPKVEDAGKYTIEIGGVLSTAFLNVDDPDPCYSFIKPLPKKADGYTDHETVIECTVNNNMAIVGWFKQGVKLTDGDKYSISKSMQGICSLTIKECILQDSDTYMCKIEKQDDKTECKVKITEYPYKFTKVLKHQQLTEKDNLTLLCELDDERGEVVWHKNGEEIKGDKRVVITKDGRKRKLVIKDSKVTDAGMYTCTSNADKTEAEIVIQYQNRFNKKLKNTTAIEREKLVIDIELQDQTAPANWFFNGKPIEANDRIEIKNLGGG

-24 LELTDAGEIMVKSSG
+24 LELSDAGEIMVKSSG
-39 DLTSSCTLEVKKG
+39 DLTSTCTLEVKKG
-52 EEIPVISFGDH
+52 EEIPVISFGDS

-77 YKIEGTRQTQVE
+77 YKIEGTRQSQIE

-101 KDVEIIVMEDKVVY
+101 KDVEIIVQEDKVLY

-124 SGPYQIKIGNSQGE
+124 SGAYQLKIGNSQGE

-150 PQPPAEIEVFDVFQT
+150 PQPPAEIEVYDVFQT
-165 SCKVK
+165 SCKIK
-170 WKPSPG
+170 WKPSPS
-176 DGGSPIQHY
+176 DGGSPILQY
-185 VIERQDLSVKGGWY
+185 VIERQDMSVKGGWQT
-199 NCAEVPPN
+199 CAEVPPGQ
-207 KPAEVEVKDLTH
+207 PSEVEVKDLTH
-219 KKEYRFRI
+219 KKEYKFRI
-227 RAVNKIGSSE
+227 RAVNKVGSSE
-237 PTQFSKPVLAKDPWD
+237 PNQFAKPVVAKDPWD
-252 EPSKPQN
+252 EPSKPNN

-272 KWKKPENDGGA
+272 KWTRPENDGGA

-293 GKFDKDWQTGKVI
+293 GKFDKDWQPGKTI
-306 DGDITEATI
+306 DGDITAATI
-315 DGLKEGTQY
+315 EGLKEGTQ
-324 EFRIRAVNKGGPG
+324 
-337 EPSDATKPII
+337 
-347 AKCRFV
+347 
-353 KPFIVG
+353 
-359 DGLSNIVVKKGQV
+359 
-372 VKYDIKYGGEPEPE
+372 
-386 VRITIDKYEYNSVIT
+386 
-401 IKRSVRADSGKYKII
+401 
-416 LKNSSGTAES
+416 
-426 KAEVVVLDRPE
+426 
-437 RPMGPLKTE
+437 
-446 EVRANHIVISWKKPK
+446 
-461 DNGGSEVTGYIIEK
+461 
-475 MDLDTG
+475 
-481 RWTTAG
+481 
-487 ETAGDKDTFKVEN
+487 
-500 LTPKKKYKI
+500 
-509 RVKAVNKEGESEPL
+509 
-523 ETEEAIVAKNPYDEP
+523 
-538 GEPGK
+538 
-543 PKIIDY
+543 
-549 DNKSV
+549 
-554 KLEWT
+554 
-559 PPASDGGRPI
+559 
-569 THYVIEVKDKFAVDW
+569 
-584 TEVAKTETPDCIGTV
+584 
-599 GDLTEKMVYQFRVRA
+599 
-614 VNKAGVG
+614 
-621 VPSQPTD
+621 
-628 NHLCKHRNLKPRID
+628 
-642 RDCMKNVTIKAGRST
+642 
-657 KWVVDVTGE
+657 
-666 PPPENSWYFKEKKLC
+666 
-681 NTEKIKIENIDYQTT
+681 
-696 FNLIKAVRKDSGIYK
+696 
-711 LIAENPSGTDE
+711 
-722 ATLELTVLSKPSS
+722 
-735 PEGPLEV
+735 
-742 SNVTKTGCKLKW
+742 
-754 KKPEDDGGIPITEYE
+754 
-769 VEKMDLETG
+769 
-778 KWIRVGKVPGD
+778 
-789 KFGDEPEINVTG
+789 
-801 LEPGQEYKFRVRAVN
+801 
-816 DEGDSEPLTTEKSII
+816 
-831 AKNPFDEPSKPGI
+831 
-844 PQIVDYD
+844 
-851 NESVKLKWTPPTSDG
+851 
-866 GAPIEKYII
+866 
-875 EKKDRFKADWEPA
+875 
-888 GECSPDKCE
+888 
-897 ATVKDLKEGNE
+897 
-908 FQFRIIAVNK
+908 
-918 AGPSEPSDASKLH
+918 
-931 LVKHKNLK
+931 
-939 PRIDRTNLKS
+939 
-949 IVLKA
+949 
-954 GKSVKFDVNIKGE
+954 
-967 PPPEV
+967 
-972 TWYLVDKETDQVSE
+972 
-986 KVRSEGNVEI
+986 
-996 VNVPYNTKLSI
+996 
-1007 VDILRKNSGVYRI
+1007 
-1020 KAENASGKDEADV
+1020 
-1033 EITVLSAPSRPG
+1033 
-1045 GPLKVEDVTATG
+1045 
-1057 AKLKWK
+1057 
-1063 KPEDDG
+1063 
-1069 GKPVTAYAV
+1069 
-1078 EKLDEKTGRW
+1078 
-1088 VPVGRTTEPEYDV
+1088 
-1101 KGLQEGH
+1101 
-1108 EYKFRVK
+1108 
-1115 AINDEGESEPLE
+1115 
-1127 SEHSIVA
+1127 
-1134 KNPFDAPGKPGLPN
+1134 
-1148 IEDWDVDRVTLN
+1148 
-1160 WEKPK
+1160 
-1165 SDGGAP
+1165 
-1171 ITGYVVEKK
+1171 
-1180 EKRIS
+1180 
-1185 TWEEVLTTDTPATK
+1185 
-1199 ATVTGLKEGNTYQFR
+1199 
-1214 VRAVNKAGPG
+1214 
-1224 EPSDH
+1224 
-1229 TKPHVAKA
+1229 
-1237 RNLKPWIN
+1237 
-1245 RDKLQKVIVRA
+1245 
-1256 GHAVKFD
+1256 
-1263 VDIKGEPPPT
+1263 
-1273 VVWSKNGTPLENDL
+1273 
-1287 STKIENEDYN
+1287 
-1297 TKIAITDTTRKNTG
+1297 
-1311 EYKIRAENIN
+1311 
-1321 GFDEAT
+1321 
-1327 VEVVILDKPGAPEG
+1327 
-1341 PLDVTNV
+1341 
-1348 HKDGCK
+1348 
-1354 LQWNK
+1354 
-1359 PKDDGGLP
+1359 
-1367 INGYIVEKQDVAT
+1367 
-1380 GRWLPA
+1380 
-1386 GFVDAGKT
+1386 
-1394 EHDITGLEPGKK
+1394 
-1406 YNFRV
+1406 
-1411 KAVNEEGESEP
+1411 
-1422 LETEHAILAKNPFDP
+1422 
-1437 PAAPGLPEIV
+1437 
-1447 DYDENMVELKWEM
+1447 
-1460 PIRDGGAPITGYIIE
+1460 
-1475 AKSKFDPTFAKAVEI
+1475 
-1490 HGNVC
+1490 
-1495 RGRVPKLEEGNTYQF
+1495 
-1510 RVRAVN
+1510 
-1516 KAGPGD
+1516 
-1522 PSEETMPHVAKPR
+1522 
-1535 FAKPRIDRTNLNN
+1535 
-1548 QVIKVGHTVLFDV
+1548 
-1561 DVSGEPP
+1561 
-1568 PTITWTFADK
+1568 
-1578 EISNNENYQL
+1578 
-1588 DNKEYNTKLLVM
+1588 
-1600 KAKRSQS
+1600 
-1607 GKYIITAKN
+1607 
-1616 SVGEDVAELDL
+1616 
-1627 TVLGKP
+1627 
-1633 GKPGGPLNVSDIT
+1633 
-1646 KNGCKLKW
+1646 
-1654 QKPDDDGG
+1654 
-1662 SPVEYYEI
+1662 
-1670 EKLDPHTG
+1670 
-1678 QWIPCGKS
+1678 
-1686 TEPEANITGLQEG
+1686 
-1699 KPYKFRV
+1699 
-1706 RAVNKE
+1706 
-1712 GESEDLETD
+1712 
-1721 HAIIAKNPFDPPKKP
+1721 
-1736 GRPEPKNWD
+1736 
-1745 KDFVDLEW
+1745 
-1753 RKPASDGGAPI
+1753 
-1764 EKYIVQARD
+1764 
-1773 KDGRAWNDVLT
+1773 
-1784 VPGDKTS
+1784 
-1791 GKVTDVIEGH
+1791 
-1801 EYEFRVVAV
+1801 
-1810 NKAGPSE
+1810 
-1817 PSDVS
+1817 
-1822 QSVIAKPRF
+1822 
-1831 LAPKIDRRNLAKKE
+1831 
-1845 IRRGQMLQ
+1845 
-1853 FYANVQGEPPP
+1853 
-1864 KITWAYKGAQIFSNE
+1864 
-1879 RLKLENED
+1879 
-1887 YKTTFI
+1887 
-1893 LVKAKRADTGV
+1893 
-1904 YTVTA
+1904 
-1909 KNDSGVD
+1909 
-1916 TVDVEIVVV
+1916 
-1925 SVAGKPKGPLQVS
+1925 
-1938 NVTAEGCHLEWNPPE
+1938 
-1953 DDGGAPIDHYIV
+1953 
-1965 ERMDT
+1965 
-1970 DIGRWVPVVTSK
+1970 
-1982 TPEADVGG
+1982 
-1990 LYEGK
+1990 
-1995 EYQFRVKAVN
+1995 
-2005 SEGESEPLETSH
+2005 
-2017 AIVAKNPYSEPDRP
+2017 
-2031 GKPVPKDWNKNS
+2031 
-2043 ALLKWTAPKS
+2043 
-2053 DNGAPITSYIIEK
+2053 
-2066 KDQYSS
+2066 
-2072 KWQKG
+2072 
-2077 AELIG
+2077 
-2082 PKCEG
+2082 
-2087 KVPDLVEG
+2087 
-2095 MKYTFR
+2095 
-2101 IIAVNKGGQS
+2101 
-2111 KPSEPSDPIVA
+2111 
-2122 KDRNV
+2122 
-2127 PPVIDR
+2127 
-2133 STVKDVTVKAGMNI
+2133 
-2147 KLDIKISGEPPPKK
+2147 
-2161 TWYHK
+2161 
-2166 KTKVEAKDLISIEE
+2166 
-2180 EDYRTKLTI
+2180 
-2189 SPAARHNT
+2189 
-2197 GTYTIKAENDSG
+2197 
-2209 KDEAIINVTVLD
+2209 
-2221 KPGKPEGPLKISDIH
+2221 
-2236 KEGCSLKWNPPED
+2236 
-2249 DGGAPIEYYMV
+2249 
-2260 EKMETDTGRWVPAGR
+2260 
-2275 TKDHAYDV
+2275 
-2283 ANLVPNQEYKF
+2283 
-2294 RVIAVNS
+2294 
-2301 EGESEPLDADKAI
+2301 
-2314 VAKNPFNEPGVCA
+2314 
-2327 APEIAD
+2327 
-2333 WDKDY
+2333 
-2338 VDLTWSPPHNDGG
+2338 
-2351 APVTGYVIEKREVGS
+2351 
-2366 PRWVKAADIHS
+2366 
-2377 PECKGRA
+2377 
-2384 DDLDEGVEYE
+2384 YE

-2418 PRKLAPKIDK
+2418 PRKLAPKIDR
-2428 STLKNLKIHEGENL
+2428 STLKNLKIHEGENFM
-2442 LFDVKVLGEPP
+2442 FDVKVAGEPP

-2467 NTIKWIEN
+2467 NSVKWIDN

-2490 DTGTYKIVAT
+2490 DTGTYKIIAT

-2506 TAEFE
+2506 EAEFE
-2511 INVITKPAKPEGPLE
+2511 VNVITKPAKPEGPLE
-2526 VSNIHKDGCTLKWNK
+2526 VSNVHKDGCKLNWKK
-2541 PKDDGGEPLEGYLV
+2541 PKDDGGEPLEGYLI

-2566 PVGKTREPEMD
+2566 PVGKTKDTEMD
-2577 VTGLTPGHEYK
+2577 VSGLTPGHEYK

-2611 RDPYSVPNPPGAPE
+2611 RDPYTVPNPPGAPE
-2625 PVDWSQSHVDLVWSE
+2625 PVDWSQSHCDLVWEE

-2655 KKDKYNGVWEKAL
+2655 KKDKYNGVWEKAV

-2721 DRRHLGDI
+2721 DRRHLGDV

-2756 GNPLKNDKRVTI
+2756 GNPLKNDKRVTLENI
-2768 DNVDYFTKITIRP
+2768 DYFTKIHIRP

-2787 AQYTVTATNSQGK
+2787 AQYCVTATNTQGK

-2808 VTDKPSAPEGP
+2808 VTDRPSEPEGP
-2819 IQVSDIHKEGCALKW
+2819 IQVSDIHKEGCSLKW

-2856 KCCWVPCGRATE
+2856 KCCWVPCGRSPE

-2911 LQWTPPISDGGS
+2911 EPGKPGDLEATDWDKDHVDLQWTPPLSDGGS
-2923 PITGYVVEMKDKTGN
+2923 PITGYIVEVKDKSGN

-2967 RAVNAAGPGEAS
+2967 KAVNAAGPGEPS
-2979 KPTAPIV
+2979 KPTGPIV

-3000 LNDVKIKAGQSFSF
+3000 LDDIKIKAGQSFSF

-3019 GEPMPVTKWF
+3019 GEPMPTTKWF
-3029 SGIKELRGLDHIK
+3029 AGHKEIRGLDHVK

-3048 NTKLG
+3048 NTKLA
-3053 VRMAQRADAGFYTV
+3053 VRMAQRCDAGYYTV
-3067 TAENI
+3067 TAENV
-3072 NGKDSVEVEVIVL
+3072 NGKDSVEVEVIII

-3118 PIEKYVVDKMD
+3118 PIEKYIVDKMD
-3129 EATGRWTPAGETEGP
+3129 EATGRWVPAGETEGP
-3144 VTGLEVEGLIP
+3144 VTGLDVEGLIP
-3155 NHKYKFRVRAVNKQ
+3155 GHKYKFRVRAVNRQ
-3169 GKSEPLTTTA
+3169 GPSEPLTTTQA
-3179 SIEAKNPFNQPG
+3179 IEAKNPFNKPG

-3219 PIVGYIIEKK
+3219 PIVGYVIEKK
-3229 EKYSPIWEKC
+3229 EKYSPVWEKC
-3239 AQTEGD
+3239 AQIEGD
-3245 TPKGK
+3245 IPKGK

-3255 EGNQYEFRVLA
+3255 EGNQYEFRVVA

-3273 EPSDPTAPHI
+3273 DPSDATAPHI
-3283 ARAKKVSPYINRDQ
+3283 ARAKKVAPYINRDQ

-3302 VRAGSNFEFDINVIG
+3302 VRAGSNFEFDITVIG
-3317 EPIPTKEW
+3317 EPIPAKEW
-3325 LCNDITII
+3325 NCNDIMII

-3352 DSKRGDSGIYTLA
+3352 DSVRGDSGIYSLT
-3365 VKNSWGTDKG
+3365 VKNSWGTDVG
-3375 TAKPSNITKSS
+3375 TAKVTVLDIPTPPEGPLKPTNITKSS
-3386 CNLEWRAPRD
+3386 CNLQWKPPKD
-3396 DGGTDILHYVVEKMD
+3396 DGGTDILHYAVEKMD

-3448 IGESLPLVCQSP
+3448 IGESLPLVCSAP

-3467 GRPDR
+3467 GRPDK
-3472 PGQPTVTDW
+3472 PGQPTVNDW
-3481 GKDHVD
+3481 GKNHVD

-3514 WEKACIVPAN
+3514 WEKACVVPGN
-3524 ITATSVPDLKE
+3524 MTATSVPDLKE

-3556 ASAPVTCKP
+3556 ASAPVTCKA

-3571 IDQYALQDMT
+3571 IDEYALQDMT

-3611 QIGGRADVQ
+3611 QIGGRADIA

-3629 IPFCSRSDTGHYSLT
+3629 IPYCSRSDTGHYSLT

-3658 TVIDKPSPPEG
+3658 TVIDRPSPPEG

-3674 NVTKE
+3674 SVTKE

-3685 RVPVDDGGAPILHY
+3685 RIPVDDGGAPILHY

-3715 MTVSLFYDVPR
+3715 MTVTLFYEVPR

-3743 GESDTLETTKTTV
+3743 GESDTLETTKTTI

-3764 DAPEKPTVK
+3764 DAPEKPIVK

-3780 DLAWKPPLNDGGS
+3780 DLAWKPPMNDGGS

-3807 PYWMNALEVPANK
+3807 PYWMNALEVPSGK
-3820 TDVKIPDLTKG
+3820 TEVKIPDLIKG

-3852 SDIIMCKQRF
+3852 SDIIMCKQRY

-3935 YHLELRNTSG
+3935 YHLELRNSSG

-4016 YDHHATVPR
+4016 YDTHATVPR

-4061 VPGKPSKPEATD
+4061 VPGKPSKPEAVD

-4103 RTSGRWIKITPDP
+4103 RTSGRWIKLTPDP
-4116 IRGTEFTDNN
+4116 VRGTEFTDNN

-4145 GRASDASDVII
+4145 GRASDASEVII

-4169 ALIGK
+4169 AMTGK

-4208 PSSRSHEFVTST
+4208 PSSRSHEFVTSS

-4233 SGIYKIEAKNDYG
+4233 SGLYKIEAKNDYG
-4246 IDMADIE
+4246 LDMADIE
-4253 VVVVSKP
+4253 VIVVSKP
-4260 GPPTGPIDYT
+4260 GPPTGPIEYT
-4270 TVTPESVSMSWKP
+4270 TVTPDSVSMSWKP

-4318 FTVKGLTEGKKYVF
+4318 FTAKGLTEGKKYVF

-4372 PSSVSLA
+4372 PSSVSLS
-4379 WNPPA
+4379 WEPPL

-4487 GARIKGYIVQK
+4487 GAKVKGYIVQK
-4498 RKKGGDWV
+4498 KKKGGDWV
-4506 DANSVPVPNPVGNL
+4506 DANSVPVPNPVHTVGNL

-4534 EAGNSEPGKQSGPV
+4534 EAGNSEPSKQSGPV

-4553 PNKPVMDLSGVR
+4553 ANKPVMDLSGVR

-4596 IIDDSDTRVHK
+4596 IIDDSDSRVHK
-4607 QLTMNSASLVVK
+4607 QLTGNSASIVVK

-4669 LYWTPPRDNGGSEIT
+4669 LYWTPPRDNGGSEIS

-4692 YNSTVWTKVSSYVT
+4692 YNSNVWTKVSSYVT

-4724 VMAENQYGLSKPALT
+4724 VMAENQYGLSKPAMT

-4763 TEDSISLVWSKPRHD
+4763 SEDSISLIWSKPRHD

-4787 VEKRLISDDKWI
+4787 VEKRLISDDKWT

-4843 IMCCAPPCAPKI
+4843 IMCCAPPCAPRI

-4865 VLAGEEFTITVPFSG
+4865 VLAGEEFTITVPFTG
-4880 RPKPTPIWTVNGDEV
+4880 RPKPTPLWTVNGDEV

-4953 GPLDVSDITPESCS
+4953 GPLDCYDITPESCS

-4989 ESATGFWSKLS
+4989 ENATGFWSKCS
-5000 SFVRSPAYDVFGLE
+5000 SFVRSPMYDVFGLE
-5014 TNRQYRF
+5014 TNKMYRF

-5035 ELDNSITA
+5035 EMDNSMTA
-5043 KFPFTVPDPP
+5043 KFPFTAPDPP
-5053 GQPQIVDWDTNNA
+5053 GQPQIVDWDTSNA

-5087 FRDVAEDTN
+5087 FRDVAEDAN

-5107 PTYIVHSLLQ
+5107 PTYIVHSLIQ

-5130 AGFSKPSLPSS
+5130 AGLSKPSLPSS

-5162 VGKSFADLKWEPP
+5162 VGKSFADLKWGPP
-5175 SSDGGSKITGYIIE
+5175 TSDGGSKITGYIIE
-5189 RREVGGAIWLKCND
+5189 RREMGGASWLKCND
-5203 YNVLEC
+5203 YNVLDT

-5219 NDYEFRIIAVNA
+5219 NDYEFRILAVNA

-5259 PLKDLVV
+5259 PLKDLIV

-5279 GTPVPKCRWLRN
+5279 GTPVPNCRWLRN

-5301 RVETAGGVFRLHFNE
+5301 RVESAGGVFRLHFNE
-5316 VTDVDNGDYT
+5316 VSDIDNGDYT

-5336 HTSSRVKIGTPPR
+5336 HTSSRVKVGTPPR
-5349 IDRMPNALYIPEGD
+5349 IERMPNSLNIPEGD

-5387 VQSDD
+5387 VESDD

-5403 IIFIKEIRKEDAGDY
+5403 IIFIKEIRKEDAGAY

-5425 SGSVSGTFTINITG
+5425 SGSVSGTFTVNITG

-5452 ITKHTCTL
+5452 ITKHTCL
-5460 HWNPPKYDGGLK
+5460 LQWNQPKYDGGLK
-5472 VTHYVVERRDISMPH
+5472 VTHYVVERRDISLPH
-5487 WICISTTCHDTTFI
+5487 WICISTTCHDTQFI
-5501 VQGLTEGQEYLFH
+5501 VQGLTEGQEYLFR

-5523 GPPLEGIN
+5523 GPPCEGVN
-5531 PIKAKSPYDKPSPP
+5531 PIKAKSPFDKPSPP

-5556 FVNLSWDKPLDDGG
+5556 FVNLSWDRPLDDGG
-5570 SRIQGYWIDK
+5570 SRVQGYWIDK

-5596 APSQINIP
+5596 APTQVNIP

-5632 SVQIKDP
+5632 SVEIKDP
-5639 MAAKAPEIIVP
+5639 MAPKAPEIIVP

-5660 NAQFQCTITGCPK
+5660 NAQFQCTITGVPK
-5673 PTISWLKGS
+5673 PTISWFKGA

-5699 YTLII
+5699 YTLIL

-5762 PFTGYPKPKIT
+5762 PFTGHPKPKIT
-5773 WYRDNEVIESGGH
+5773 WYRDNEVIESGSH

-5799 IRDASNVDTAPYRV
+5799 IRDASSVDTAPYRV
-5813 VAENDLGMDSAIVKI
+5813 VAENELGMDSAIVKI
-5828 QISDRPDPPQFPTV
+5828 QISDRPDPPQFPSV
-5842 EDIGHDSLALVW
+5842 EDIGHDSLALLW
-5854 RAPIWDGGSNIT
+5854 RPPIWDGGSNVT

-5879 WIRVGNTRFTT
+5879 WIRVGTTRFTT

-5917 STTSD
+5917 SSTSD

-5933 IKKRQYDF
+5933 YKKRQYDF

-6071 ITAPDYKMSEAEV
+6071 ITSPDYKMSEAEV

-6117 RNSTNVKMID
+6117 RSSTNVKLID

-6189 ETLKNVKACDWEFDE
+6189 DTLKNVKACDWEFDE
-6204 EAFKNVSEEGK
+6204 EAFRNVSEEGK

-6247 RTNSINQ
+6247 RTSSISQ
-6254 KNLIKMRD
+6254 KNLQRYRD
-6262 RIRSKYEGWDECV
+6262 KIRNKYEGWDECV

-6359 AGDDYTFVINRTKM
+6359 AGDDYTFVINRAKID
-6373 EDRGEYIIR
+6373 DRGEYIIR

-6414 VRRREPLQITFWQET
+6414 VRRREPLQVTYWQET
-6429 VESAPNFTF
+6429 TESAPNFTF

-6475 KRDYSMSYSDGVV
+6475 KRDYAMSYSDGVV

-6507 TNKHGTDETNCVVIV
+6507 INKHGTDETNCVVIV

-6528 KEQQE
+6528 KEQAE

-6557 ITTRQEIKSSYS
+6557 ITTRQEIKSNYS
-6569 SHTDDTGRTTT
+6569 SHTDDDGRTTT
-6580 QMSTFPSKK
+6580 QMSTLSSNYSSSTTNGTSPSKK

-6608 TTKELIMPPD
+6608 TTKELILPPD

-6633 TIDDGQCL
+6633 NIDDGECL
-6641 DLSAVVKGD
+6641 DLSVVVKGD
-6650 PEPRVSWTKNGQP
+6650 PEPRVAWTKNGQV

-6694 VCTATNSLGTAE
+6694 VCTATNSLGSVE

-6712 VRSTPAANLGKSPSK
+6712 VKATALPPGKSPSK
-6727 ESDKAPR
+6727 DKEDKPPK
-6734 IVSHLSSAFVND
+6734 IVSHLNSAFVND
-6746 GDPVTLQCRVAGA
+6746 GDPVTLNCRVAGS

-6771 EIKPSNDFA
+6771 EIKPSKDFE
-6780 YSSVAHVHTLKI
+6780 YSSVANVHTLKI

-6809 DEGESFSSCTLLVQ
+6809 DAGESFSSCSLLVL

-6828 LKEPLFK
+6828 PKEPVFK

-6847 SIEFE
+6847 GIEFE

-6867 GNPVSDDPAT
+6867 GNPVNDDPAT

-6890 ILSTTLD
+6890 ILSATLED
-6897 DVGQYSAQ
+6897 MGQYSAQ
-6905 MGGIIAAFSL
+6905 AGGIVAAFSL
-6915 NVVKES
+6915 NAVKES